1 MEKTI
6 TKKLAKQLLALLLVF
21 NMMLSVIAPAV
32 TFANADEAEDNRI
45 LSVVD
50 EKGNAFNEKVE
61 ILFKDVNANK
71 EYSVTTENGKI
82 DLSKLPKNTAMNVQF
97 SNKGDLKKY
106 DLLDFEGKYSYIYN
120 DSHFV
125 VDNGSS
131 DKSEKKLDKIRIKK
145 VSTME
150 VKVLDEEGYLI
161 TEPIEFLLT
170 DKFNGIS
177 PKLTS
182 KDGYLDFSEIKIKD
196 SSNFFQAKVSFPKD
210 DKLKLKYAS
219 ENQDEMDIA
228 FNQGNTEVQV
238 IQPEGFMARRN
249 HSIIIEGYKR
259 PEKNSEETET
269 PAEKNT
275 DYQLEILDSK
285 TNKKITEEI
294 EFKFV
299 DTWDEE
305 YTQNLKSKDG
315 ILDLSKIEDKDTMY
329 DVSIVNNDKYKIT
342 NLLTA
347 DGKPANIK
355 FNGKEIQASDGSGKP
370 VVLKSL
376 VLENTKPETKP
387 AVDNDYKLE
396 ILDSKTNKKITEEIE
411 FKFTDAWAWDDDVYT
426 KNIKSKDGI
435 LDLSSLEDKETMYDV
450 SIVNNDKY
458 KITNLFTADN
468 KPAHIKFD
476 GKIIQASDGS
486 GKPVVLKSL
495 VLENTKPES
504 KPAKDEYVTIS
515 AMIMDN
521 NAPYFGET
529 LNFTAKD
536 EKTGETL
543 KTKSNESSMFEI
555 QLKKGHSYTLTLDN
569 NSKKTMDPVKFTVG
583 TDEYGTP
590 TIEGTGETFFEV
602 AVKDKKPE
610 PQKPD
615 EKELKD
621 KEITTIQDIKVVYE
635 DGKPVEDNLHFHTFN
650 KENKDMQDYYTKDGY
665 LKGVK
670 APVGS
675 RMKLGLAELTEFLTL
690 TNGKVP
696 HKYFNYIWFKT
707 DNKSVAK
714 SFDIQTQQTGEKIEK
729 IIVVQ
734 RQSLIGNEPK
744 NKERANISIDV
755 YDTTAKRKLNE
766 KSVLF
771 SLVGAHQ
778 EETVEAKDGRLDL
791 DLYKD
796 TMYTIKLDASIQH
809 PYKSDGIKIQTKDGK
824 TLLDEQGNKLDRIDV
839 FQGSYLSR
847 IYVIH
852 GQKHVNK
859 DIKFRIEEVGNPNNV
874 QIRSKEGL
882 FLNMDVMMDKTY
894 KISMEGK
901 DDEYYMEKPI
911 EFKLAKSPDDGLY
924 WPMVDDR
931 YPEQGKD
938 HKLKAVFL
946 KRYDGKDN
954 ELPGLDDN
962 TDCPTCPG
970 KPETEEEPQSSCNV
984 STVKIKTKPINVEIP
999 EGANK
1004 NDLVFKLFNSS
1015 KQRYEGEFKLNEN
1028 NQLPALELYEH
1039 NSYFIQLISKDY
1051 KMFNQYIQAYKNN
1064 EYAYN
1069 FKKNMLQDKLVVTK
1083 KTPFEGLKN
1092 DVERM
1097 LALLTNGTDGKHQ
1110 FNLRLINKG
1119 QVVPNT
1125 KIRFSSEFDTFEVT
1139 SDDKGLIKVRLY
1151 EDVTYNLRSLDDKYV
1166 IDTFPLVVKDKTEW
1180 GIEGTKLLFDH
1191 SSCNG
1196 IQDIKLIDAKQGKVN
1211 GQVTCRPGNTTITGA
1226 DFKQL
1231 SLLAYHLD
1239 NNNYP
1244 MLKGKEAMVLDLVL
1258 INSMRQNCEKSKF
1271 ADGDFTILRKLPV
1284 GKEVADVYFINKD
1297 NTKEKLTFEQKD
1309 NIVKITGVH
1318 SLGIKPLAIE
1328 YKSNQVEFPDEKE
1341 NSLDKLIIKV
1351 LMNSKPV
1358 KDFKLRLFKFDLVP
1372 NIVMQPTTDENGQVE
1387 FKKLDPN
1394 SKYEIRISVND
1405 KNSKFNTDSFKFST
1419 DKDGK
1424 INEIN
1429 GEKVKGQKERTLI
1442 FEGTGA
1448 QDDKFKTYEVK
1459 FKVTDKDGK
1468 PVEDVLLTA
1477 NRIAPR
1483 LSTYKQA
1490 KSDKNG
1496 EVIFHLEGEKNKK
1509 QYVITL
1515 AKNAQFIW
1523 KSQPDSIALTVDE
1536 NGKVEIDGNSNVFV
1550 VEKDDQTKVL
1560 EEFKQT
1566 YQKAKD
1572 YLENNKFDD
1581 SKEAKEK
1588 IKNLQD
1594 VIEASRIEIENETI
1608 PEYAKEKIKQLNNAI
1623 NELKKFEK
1631 KDSKPE
1637 QPGKDDPTKPGK
1649 EDPKDP
1655 EQPGDKPGKE
1665 DPKDPGKDNPGTT
1678 IPSVP
1683 GTVTPSNPGTTT
1695 PSVPGTTPST
1705 PAEQQKTTT
1714 RVAGADRI
1722 QTSVEVSKKYY
1733 KSADTVI
1740 VANYE
1745 QFADSLSASALS
1757 KALKAPILLVQKD
1770 QLDSVVA
1777 QEIKRLGAKNVIVI
1791 GGEKSVDKTKI
1802 GLSQYNVR
1810 TIAGANR
1817 YETSAK
1823 IAQEVIKLTGTKK
1836 AVIASGEVFADA
1848 LTVAPLANKN
1858 NMPILLVQQDRIP
1871 EEAKE
1876 VLKQI
1881 EEVIIVGG
1889 EKTISKE
1896 VENKL
1901 PNPTRIAGANRY
1913 ETAKKIYEYG
1923 FKDRKEVNIANGTVP
1938 ADSLVIGSIDCPIL
1952 LAESNEIPEATK
1964 QAFEEAKFEKVN
1976 VFGGENS
1983 ISESVVKEL
1992 IK

>member
-1 MEKTI
+1 MKNLTSKI
-6 TKKLAKQLLALLLVF
+6 AKQLLAMLLVF
-21 NMMLSVIAPAV
+21 NMVLSVIAPAV
-32 TFANADEAEDNRI
+32 SFANADEAEAEDNRI

-82 DLSKLPKNTAMNVQF
+82 DLSKLPKNTALNVKF
-97 SNKGDLKKY
+97 KNKNDLKKY

-120 DSHFV
+120 NSHFV

-145 VSTME
+145 VSPME
-150 VKVLDEEGYLI
+150 VKVLDEQGYLI

-177 PKLTS
+177 PTLTS
-182 KDGYLDFSEIKIKD
+182 KDGYLDFSVIEIKNPN
-196 SSNFFQAKVSFPKD
+196 NFFQAKVSFPKD
-210 DKLKLKYAS
+210 NKLKLKYAS
-219 ENQDEMDIA
+219 DNQDAMDIA
-228 FNQGNTEVQV
+228 FNKENTEVQV
-238 IQPEGFMARRN
+238 IQEEGFMARRN

-259 PEKNSEETET
+259 PEKNPEETET
-269 PAEKNT
+269 PAENNK

-299 DTWDEE
+299 DTWDEDEE
-305 YTQNLKSKDG
+305 YPQNIKSKDG
-315 ILDLSKIEDKDTMY
+315 ILDLSKIEDKDAMY

-370 VVLKSL
+370 AVLKSL

-387 AVDNDYKLE
+387 TVDNDYKLE

-411 FKFTDAWAWDDDVYT
+411 FKFVDAWPFGEDVYT

-435 LDLSSLEDKETMYDV
+435 LDLSQLEDKDTMYDV

-458 KITNLFTADN
+458 KITNLFTADK

-476 GKIIQASDGS
+476 GKEIKASDGS

-495 VLENTKPES
+495 VLENTKPE
-504 KPAKDEYVTIS
+504 
-515 AMIMDN
+515 
-521 NAPYFGET
+521 
-529 LNFTAKD
+529 
-536 EKTGETL
+536 
-543 KTKSNESSMFEI
+543 
-555 QLKKGHSYTLTLDN
+555 
-569 NSKKTMDPVKFTVG
+569 
-583 TDEYGTP
+583 
-590 TIEGTGETFFEV
+590 
-602 AVKDKKPE
+602 
-610 PQKPD
+610 
-615 EKELKD
+615 EKELKNR
-621 KEITTIQDIKVVYE
+621 EITTIQDIKVEYK

-650 KENKDMQDYYTKDGY
+650 KENKDMHDYYTKDGY

-714 SFDIQTQQTGEKIEK
+714 SYDIQTKQTGEKIEK
-729 IIVVQ
+729 IIVVE

-744 NKERANISIDV
+744 NKERSNISIDV

-766 KSVLF
+766 KTVLF

-809 PYKSDGIKIQTKDGK
+809 PYKSDGIRIQTKDGK

-970 KPETEEEPQSSCNV
+970 KPEAEEEPQSSCNV
-984 STVKIKTKPINVEIP
+984 STVKIKTKPINVELP

-1028 NQLPALELYEH
+1028 NQLPALDLYEH

-1083 KTPFEGLKN
+1083 KTPFEGLKT

-1097 LALLTNGTDGKHQ
+1097 LAILTNGTDGKHQ

-1119 QVVPNT
+1119 QIVPNT

-1139 SDDKGLIKVRLY
+1139 SDNKGVIKVRLY

-1180 GIEGTKLLFDH
+1180 GTEGNKLLFDH

-1258 INSMRQNCEKSKF
+1258 INSMRQNCEKSKY
-1271 ADGDFTILRKLPV
+1271 ADGDFTILRKLPA

-1341 NSLDKLIIKV
+1341 IK
-1351 LMNSKPV
+1351 
-1358 KDFKLRLFKFDLVP
+1358 
-1372 NIVMQPTTDENGQVE
+1372 T
-1387 FKKLDPN
+1387 
-1394 SKYEIRISVND
+1394 
-1405 KNSKFNTDSFKFST
+1405 
-1419 DKDGK
+1419 
-1424 INEIN
+1424 
-1429 GEKVKGQKERTLI
+1429 ERVA
-1442 FEGTGA
+1442 G
-1448 QDDKFKTYEVK
+1448 
-1459 FKVTDKDGK
+1459 
-1468 PVEDVLLTA
+1468 
-1477 NRIAPR
+1477 R
-1483 LSTYKQA
+1483 
-1490 KSDKNG
+1490 
-1496 EVIFHLEGEKNKK
+1496 
-1509 QYVITL
+1509 
-1515 AKNAQFIW
+1515 
-1523 KSQPDSIALTVDE
+1523 
-1536 NGKVEIDGNSNVFV
+1536 
-1550 VEKDDQTKVL
+1550 
-1560 EEFKQT
+1560 
-1566 YQKAKD
+1566 
-1572 YLENNKFDD
+1572 
-1581 SKEAKEK
+1581 
-1588 IKNLQD
+1588 
-1594 VIEASRIEIENETI
+1594 SRIET
-1608 PEYAKEKIKQLNNAI
+1608 A
-1623 NELKKFEK
+1623 
-1631 KDSKPE
+1631 
-1637 QPGKDDPTKPGK
+1637 
-1649 EDPKDP
+1649 
-1655 EQPGDKPGKE
+1655 
-1665 DPKDPGKDNPGTT
+1665 
-1678 IPSVP
+1678 
-1683 GTVTPSNPGTTT
+1683 
-1695 PSVPGTTPST
+1695 
-1705 PAEQQKTTT
+1705 
-1714 RVAGADRI
+1714 
-1722 QTSVEVSKKYY
+1722 VEVSKKYY
-1733 KSADTVI
+1733 ESANTVI

-1745 QFADSLSASALS
+1745 KFADSLSASALS
-1757 KALKAPILLVQKD
+1757 KQLKAPILLVKKD

-1836 AVIASGEVFADA
+1836 AVVASGENFADA

-1858 NMPILLVQQDRIP
+1858 NMPILLVQKNKIP
-1871 EEAKE
+1871 EEVKE
-1876 VLKQI
+1876 VLKQM
-1881 EEVIIVGG
+1881 EEVLVVGG
-1889 EKTISKE
+1889 ELTISKE
-1896 VENKL
+1896 VANKL
-1901 PNPTRIAGANRY
+1901 PNATRIAGANRY
-1913 ETAKKIYEYG
+1913 DTAKKIYEHG
-1923 FKDRKEVNIANGTVP
+1923 FKDSKEVNIANGTTA

-1952 LAESNEIPEATK
+1952 LAEANEIPEATK
-1964 QAFEEAKFEKVN
+1964 QAFKESKFGKVN
-1976 VFGGENS
+1976 VFGGKNS

>member
-1 MEKTI
+1 MNNKI
-6 TKKLAKQLLALLLVF
+6 SKRIAKQILSLLLVF
-21 NMMLSVIAPAV
+21 NMVLSIVAPAIS
-32 TFANADEAEDNRI
+32 FATANETEDNKI
-45 LSVVD
+45 ISVVD
-50 EKGNAFNEKVE
+50 EKGDAFNEKVE
-61 ILFKDVNANK
+61 IVFKDLNANK
-71 EYSVTTENGKI
+71 DYSVKTEKGKI
-82 DLSKLPKNTAMNVQF
+82 DLSNLPKNTELKVELK
-97 SNKGDLKKY
+97 NKNDIKNY
-106 DLLDFEGKYSYIYN
+106 DLLDFQGNFSYIYN
-120 DSHFV
+120 NSHILI
-125 VDNGSS
+125 DNGSS

-145 VSTME
+145 VSPME
-150 VKVLDEEGYLI
+150 VKVLDEQGYLI
-161 TEPIEFLLT
+161 TEPIEFLFT
-170 DKFNGIS
+170 DNFNGIS
-177 PKLTS
+177 PVLTS
-182 KDGYLDFSEIKIKD
+182 KDGYLDFSGIKLKD
-196 SSNFFQAKVSFPKD
+196 PNNFFQAKVSFPKD
-210 DKLKLKYAS
+210 NKLKLKYAS
-219 ENQDEMDIA
+219 ENPDEMDIA
-228 FNQGNTEVQV
+228 TNKENTEVQV
-238 IQPEGFMARRN
+238 IQEEGYMSRGN

-259 PEKNSEETET
+259 PEKNTEET
-269 PAEKNT
+269 PAENNK

-299 DTWDEE
+299 DTWDEDEE
-305 YTQNLKSKDG
+305 YPQNIKSKDG
-315 ILDLSKIEDKDTMY
+315 ILDLSKIEDKDAMY

-370 VVLKSL
+370 AVLKSL

-387 AVDNDYKLE
+387 TVDNDYKLE

-411 FKFTDAWAWDDDVYT
+411 FKFVDAWPFGEDVYT

-435 LDLSSLEDKETMYDV
+435 LDLSQLEDKDTMYDV

-458 KITNLFTADN
+458 KITNLFTADK

-476 GKIIQASDGS
+476 GKEIKASDGS

-495 VLENTKPES
+495 VLENTKPE
-504 KPAKDEYVTIS
+504 
-515 AMIMDN
+515 
-521 NAPYFGET
+521 
-529 LNFTAKD
+529 
-536 EKTGETL
+536 
-543 KTKSNESSMFEI
+543 
-555 QLKKGHSYTLTLDN
+555 
-569 NSKKTMDPVKFTVG
+569 
-583 TDEYGTP
+583 
-590 TIEGTGETFFEV
+590 
-602 AVKDKKPE
+602 
-610 PQKPD
+610 
-615 EKELKD
+615 EKELKNR
-621 KEITTIQDIKVVYE
+621 EITTIQDIKVEYE

-650 KENKDMQDYYTKDGY
+650 KENKDMHDYYTKDGY

-714 SFDIQTQQTGEKIEK
+714 SYDIQTKQTGEKIEK
-729 IIVVQ
+729 IIVVE

-744 NKERANISIDV
+744 NKERSNISIDV

-766 KSVLF
+766 KTVLF

-809 PYKSDGIKIQTKDGK
+809 PYKSDGIRIQTKDGK

-970 KPETEEEPQSSCNV
+970 KPEAEEEPQSSCNV
-984 STVKIKTKPINVEIP
+984 STVKIKTKPINVELP

-1028 NQLPALELYEH
+1028 NQLPALDLYEH

-1083 KTPFEGLKN
+1083 KTPFEGLKT

-1097 LALLTNGTDGKHQ
+1097 LANLTNGTDGKHQ

-1119 QVVPNT
+1119 QIVPNT

-1139 SDDKGLIKVRLY
+1139 SDNKGVIKVRLY

-1180 GIEGTKLLFDH
+1180 GTEGNKLLFDH

-1258 INSMRQNCEKSKF
+1258 INSMRQNCEKSKY
-1271 ADGDFTILRKLPV
+1271 ADGDFTILRKLPA

-1341 NSLDKLIIKV
+1341 IK
-1351 LMNSKPV
+1351 
-1358 KDFKLRLFKFDLVP
+1358 
-1372 NIVMQPTTDENGQVE
+1372 T
-1387 FKKLDPN
+1387 
-1394 SKYEIRISVND
+1394 
-1405 KNSKFNTDSFKFST
+1405 
-1419 DKDGK
+1419 
-1424 INEIN
+1424 
-1429 GEKVKGQKERTLI
+1429 ERVA
-1442 FEGTGA
+1442 G
-1448 QDDKFKTYEVK
+1448 
-1459 FKVTDKDGK
+1459 
-1468 PVEDVLLTA
+1468 
-1477 NRIAPR
+1477 R
-1483 LSTYKQA
+1483 
-1490 KSDKNG
+1490 
-1496 EVIFHLEGEKNKK
+1496 
-1509 QYVITL
+1509 
-1515 AKNAQFIW
+1515 
-1523 KSQPDSIALTVDE
+1523 
-1536 NGKVEIDGNSNVFV
+1536 
-1550 VEKDDQTKVL
+1550 
-1560 EEFKQT
+1560 
-1566 YQKAKD
+1566 
-1572 YLENNKFDD
+1572 
-1581 SKEAKEK
+1581 
-1588 IKNLQD
+1588 
-1594 VIEASRIEIENETI
+1594 SRIET
-1608 PEYAKEKIKQLNNAI
+1608 A
-1623 NELKKFEK
+1623 
-1631 KDSKPE
+1631 
-1637 QPGKDDPTKPGK
+1637 
-1649 EDPKDP
+1649 
-1655 EQPGDKPGKE
+1655 
-1665 DPKDPGKDNPGTT
+1665 
-1678 IPSVP
+1678 
-1683 GTVTPSNPGTTT
+1683 
-1695 PSVPGTTPST
+1695 
-1705 PAEQQKTTT
+1705 
-1714 RVAGADRI
+1714 
-1722 QTSVEVSKKYY
+1722 VEVSKKYY
-1733 KSADTVI
+1733 ESANTVI

-1745 QFADSLSASALS
+1745 KFADSLSASALS
-1757 KALKAPILLVQKD
+1757 KQLKAPILLVKKD

-1836 AVIASGEVFADA
+1836 AVVASGENFADA

-1858 NMPILLVQQDRIP
+1858 NMPILLGQKNKIP
-1871 EEAKE
+1871 EEVKE
-1876 VLKQI
+1876 VLKQM
-1881 EEVIIVGG
+1881 EEVLVVGG
-1889 EKTISKE
+1889 ELTISKE
-1896 VENKL
+1896 VANKL
-1901 PNPTRIAGANRY
+1901 PNATRIAGANRY
-1913 ETAKKIYEYG
+1913 DTAKKIYEHG
-1923 FKDRKEVNIANGTVP
+1923 FKDSKEVNIANGTTA

-1952 LAESNEIPEATK
+1952 LAEANEIPEATK
-1964 QAFEEAKFEKVN
+1964 QAFKESKFGKVN
-1976 VFGGENS
+1976 VFGGKNS

>member
-1 MEKTI
+1 MKNLTSKI
-6 TKKLAKQLLALLLVF
+6 AKQLLAMLLVF
-21 NMMLSVIAPAV
+21 NMVLSVIAPAV
-32 TFANADEAEDNRI
+32 SFANADEAEAEDNRI

-82 DLSKLPKNTAMNVQF
+82 DLSKLPKNTALNVKF
-97 SNKGDLKKY
+97 KNKNDLKKY

-120 DSHFV
+120 NSHFV

-145 VSTME
+145 VSPME
-150 VKVLDEEGYLI
+150 VKVLDEQGYLI

-177 PKLTS
+177 PTLTS
-182 KDGYLDFSEIKIKD
+182 KDGYLDFSVIEIKNPN
-196 SSNFFQAKVSFPKD
+196 NFFQAKVSFPKD
-210 DKLKLKYAS
+210 NKLKLKYAS
-219 ENQDEMDIA
+219 DNQDAMDIA
-228 FNQGNTEVQV
+228 FNKENTEVQV
-238 IQPEGFMARRN
+238 IQEEGFMARRN

-259 PEKNSEETET
+259 PEKNPEETET
-269 PAEKNT
+269 PAENNK

-299 DTWDEE
+299 DTWDEDEE
-305 YTQNLKSKDG
+305 YPQNIKSKDG
-315 ILDLSKIEDKDTMY
+315 ILDLSKIEDKDAMY

-370 VVLKSL
+370 AVLKSL

-387 AVDNDYKLE
+387 TVDNDYKLE

-411 FKFTDAWAWDDDVYT
+411 FKFVDAWPFGEDVYT

-435 LDLSSLEDKETMYDV
+435 LDLSQLEDKDTMYDV

-458 KITNLFTADN
+458 KITNLFTADK

-476 GKIIQASDGS
+476 GKEIKASDGS

-495 VLENTKPES
+495 VLENTKPE
-504 KPAKDEYVTIS
+504 
-515 AMIMDN
+515 
-521 NAPYFGET
+521 
-529 LNFTAKD
+529 
-536 EKTGETL
+536 
-543 KTKSNESSMFEI
+543 
-555 QLKKGHSYTLTLDN
+555 
-569 NSKKTMDPVKFTVG
+569 
-583 TDEYGTP
+583 
-590 TIEGTGETFFEV
+590 
-602 AVKDKKPE
+602 
-610 PQKPD
+610 
-615 EKELKD
+615 EKELKNR
-621 KEITTIQDIKVVYE
+621 EITTIQDIKVEYE

-650 KENKDMQDYYTKDGY
+650 KENKDMHDYYTKDGY

-714 SFDIQTQQTGEKIEK
+714 SYDIQTKQTGEKIEK
-729 IIVVQ
+729 IIVVE

-744 NKERANISIDV
+744 NKERSNISIDV

-766 KSVLF
+766 KTVLF

-809 PYKSDGIKIQTKDGK
+809 PYKSDGIRIQTKDGK

-970 KPETEEEPQSSCNV
+970 KPEAEEEPQSSCNV
-984 STVKIKTKPINVEIP
+984 STVKIKTKPINVELP

-1028 NQLPALELYEH
+1028 NQLPALDLYEH

-1083 KTPFEGLKN
+1083 KTPFEGLKT

-1097 LALLTNGTDGKHQ
+1097 LANLTNGTDGKHQ

-1119 QVVPNT
+1119 QIVPNT

-1139 SDDKGLIKVRLY
+1139 SDNKGVIKVRLY

-1180 GIEGTKLLFDH
+1180 GTEGNKLLFDH

-1258 INSMRQNCEKSKF
+1258 INSMRQNCEKSKY
-1271 ADGDFTILRKLPV
+1271 ADGDFTILRKLPA

-1341 NSLDKLIIKV
+1341 IK
-1351 LMNSKPV
+1351 
-1358 KDFKLRLFKFDLVP
+1358 
-1372 NIVMQPTTDENGQVE
+1372 T
-1387 FKKLDPN
+1387 
-1394 SKYEIRISVND
+1394 
-1405 KNSKFNTDSFKFST
+1405 
-1419 DKDGK
+1419 
-1424 INEIN
+1424 
-1429 GEKVKGQKERTLI
+1429 ERVA
-1442 FEGTGA
+1442 G
-1448 QDDKFKTYEVK
+1448 
-1459 FKVTDKDGK
+1459 
-1468 PVEDVLLTA
+1468 
-1477 NRIAPR
+1477 R
-1483 LSTYKQA
+1483 
-1490 KSDKNG
+1490 
-1496 EVIFHLEGEKNKK
+1496 
-1509 QYVITL
+1509 
-1515 AKNAQFIW
+1515 
-1523 KSQPDSIALTVDE
+1523 
-1536 NGKVEIDGNSNVFV
+1536 
-1550 VEKDDQTKVL
+1550 
-1560 EEFKQT
+1560 
-1566 YQKAKD
+1566 
-1572 YLENNKFDD
+1572 
-1581 SKEAKEK
+1581 
-1588 IKNLQD
+1588 
-1594 VIEASRIEIENETI
+1594 SRIET
-1608 PEYAKEKIKQLNNAI
+1608 A
-1623 NELKKFEK
+1623 
-1631 KDSKPE
+1631 
-1637 QPGKDDPTKPGK
+1637 
-1649 EDPKDP
+1649 
-1655 EQPGDKPGKE
+1655 
-1665 DPKDPGKDNPGTT
+1665 
-1678 IPSVP
+1678 
-1683 GTVTPSNPGTTT
+1683 
-1695 PSVPGTTPST
+1695 
-1705 PAEQQKTTT
+1705 
-1714 RVAGADRI
+1714 
-1722 QTSVEVSKKYY
+1722 VEVSKKYY
-1733 KSADTVI
+1733 ESANTVI

-1745 QFADSLSASALS
+1745 KFADSLSASALS
-1757 KALKAPILLVQKD
+1757 KQLKAPILLVKKD

-1858 NMPILLVQQDRIP
+1858 NMPILLVQPNNIP
-1871 EEAKE
+1871 KATQE

-1952 LAESNEIPEATK
+1952 LAEANEIPEATK
-1964 QAFEEAKFEKVN
+1964 QAFKESKFGKVN
-1976 VFGGENS
+1976 VFGGKNS

>member
-1 MEKTI
+1 MKKTM

-21 NMMLSVIAPAV
+21 NMVLSVIAPAV
-32 TFANADEAEDNRI
+32 SFANANKAEDNRI

-50 EKGNAFNEKVE
+50 ENGKAFNEKVN
-61 ILFKDVNANK
+61 ILFKDVNAKK

-82 DLSKLPKNTAMNVQF
+82 DLSTLPKNTALNVQF
-97 SNKGDLKKY
+97 KDKDDLKKY

-145 VSTME
+145 VSPME
-150 VKVLDEEGYLI
+150 VKVLDEQGYLI
-161 TEPIEFLLT
+161 TEPIEFLFT

-177 PKLTS
+177 PTLTS
-182 KDGYLDFSEIKIKD
+182 KDGYLDFSGIKVKD
-196 SSNFFQAKVSFPKD
+196 PNNFFQAKVSFPKD
-210 DKLKLKYAS
+210 KKLKLKYAS

-249 HSIIIEGYKR
+249 HSIIIEGYKK
-259 PEKNSEETET
+259 PEKNPEETET

-299 DTWDEE
+299 DTFDDDEE
-305 YTQNLKSKDG
+305 YPQNIKSKDG
-315 ILDLSKIEDKDTMY
+315 ILDLSQIEDKDTTY
-329 DVSIVNNDKYKIT
+329 KVSIVNNDKYKIT
-342 NLLTA
+342 NLLSA
-347 DGKPANIK
+347 KGKPATLK
-355 FNGKEIQASDGSGKP
+355 FNGKEIQATAGDGDP
-370 VVLKSL
+370 AVLKSL

-411 FKFTDAWAWDDDVYT
+411 FKFVDAWTFEGEDVYT

-435 LDLSSLEDKETMYDV
+435 LDLSQLEDKGTMYDV

-458 KITNLFTADN
+458 KKITNLFTADK

-476 GKIIQASDGS
+476 GKKILASDGS

-495 VLENTKPES
+495 VLENTKPE
-504 KPAKDEYVTIS
+504 T
-515 AMIMDN
+515 
-521 NAPYFGET
+521 
-529 LNFTAKD
+529 
-536 EKTGETL
+536 
-543 KTKSNESSMFEI
+543 
-555 QLKKGHSYTLTLDN
+555 
-569 NSKKTMDPVKFTVG
+569 
-583 TDEYGTP
+583 
-590 TIEGTGETFFEV
+590 
-602 AVKDKKPE
+602 
-610 PQKPD
+610 
-615 EKELKD
+615 KELKD
-621 KEITTIQDIKVVYE
+621 REITTIQDIKVVYE
-635 DGKPVEDNLHFHTFN
+635 DGQPVEDNLHFHTFN
-650 KENKDMQDYYTKDGY
+650 KENKDMHDYYTKDGY

-714 SFDIQTQQTGEKIEK
+714 SYDIQTKQTGEKIEK

-766 KSVLF
+766 KTVLF

-809 PYKSDGIKIQTKDGK
+809 PYKSDGIRIQTKDGK

-894 KISMEGK
+894 KISMDGK
-901 DDEYYMEKPI
+901 DDEYFMEKPI

-962 TDCPTCPG
+962 TDCPTCPE
-970 KPETEEEPQSSCNV
+970 KPEAEEEPQSSCNV
-984 STVKIKTKPINVEIP
+984 STVKIKTKPITVEIP

-1028 NQLPALELYEH
+1028 NQLPALDLYEH

-1083 KTPFEGLKN
+1083 KTPFEGLKT

-1119 QVVPNT
+1119 QIVPNT

-1139 SDDKGLIKVRLY
+1139 SDNKGVIKVRLY

-1180 GIEGTKLLFDH
+1180 GTEGTKLLFDH

-1211 GQVTCRPGNTTITGA
+1211 GQVTCKPGNTTITGA

-1271 ADGDFTILRKLPV
+1271 ADGDFTILRKLPT

-1318 SLGIKPLAIE
+1318 SLGIKPLVIE
-1328 YKSNQVEFPDEKE
+1328 YKSNQVEFPEEKG
-1341 NSLDKLIIKV
+1341 IK
-1351 LMNSKPV
+1351 
-1358 KDFKLRLFKFDLVP
+1358 
-1372 NIVMQPTTDENGQVE
+1372 TE
-1387 FKKLDPN
+1387 
-1394 SKYEIRISVND
+1394 
-1405 KNSKFNTDSFKFST
+1405 
-1419 DKDGK
+1419 
-1424 INEIN
+1424 
-1429 GEKVKGQKERTLI
+1429 
-1442 FEGTGA
+1442 
-1448 QDDKFKTYEVK
+1448 
-1459 FKVTDKDGK
+1459 
-1468 PVEDVLLTA
+1468 
-1477 NRIAPR
+1477 
-1483 LSTYKQA
+1483 
-1490 KSDKNG
+1490 
-1496 EVIFHLEGEKNKK
+1496 
-1509 QYVITL
+1509 
-1515 AKNAQFIW
+1515 
-1523 KSQPDSIALTVDE
+1523 
-1536 NGKVEIDGNSNVFV
+1536 
-1550 VEKDDQTKVL
+1550 
-1560 EEFKQT
+1560 
-1566 YQKAKD
+1566 
-1572 YLENNKFDD
+1572 
-1581 SKEAKEK
+1581 
-1588 IKNLQD
+1588 
-1594 VIEASRIEIENETI
+1594 
-1608 PEYAKEKIKQLNNAI
+1608 
-1623 NELKKFEK
+1623 
-1631 KDSKPE
+1631 
-1637 QPGKDDPTKPGK
+1637 
-1649 EDPKDP
+1649 
-1655 EQPGDKPGKE
+1655 
-1665 DPKDPGKDNPGTT
+1665 
-1678 IPSVP
+1678 
-1683 GTVTPSNPGTTT
+1683 
-1695 PSVPGTTPST
+1695 
-1705 PAEQQKTTT
+1705 
-1714 RVAGADRI
+1714 RVAGKSRI
-1722 QTSVEVSKKYY
+1722 NTAVEVSKKYY
-1733 KSADTVI
+1733 NKADTVI

-1745 QFADSLSASALS
+1745 KFADSLSASALS

-1770 QLDSVVA
+1770 QLDSVVE
-1777 QEIKRLGAKNVIVI
+1777 QEIKRLGAKNVVVI
-1791 GGEKSVDKTKI
+1791 GGNHSVDKAKDS
-1802 GLSQYNVR
+1802 LAKYNVQ
-1810 TIAGANR
+1810 TIAGSDR

-1823 IAQEVIKLTGTKK
+1823 IAQEIIKRTGTKQ
-1836 AVIASGEVFADA
+1836 AVIASGETFADA
-1848 LTVAPLANKN
+1848 LTVAPLANKH
-1858 NMPILLVQQDRIP
+1858 NMPILLVQQNNIP
-1871 EEAKE
+1871 KATQE

-1881 EEVIIVGG
+1881 DKVIIVGG

-1913 ETAKKIYEYG
+1913 ETAKKIYEYD
-1923 FKDRKEVNIANGTVP
+1923 FKDTKEVNIANGTNF

-1952 LAESNEIPEATK
+1952 LTESNEVPEATK
-1964 QAFEEAKFEKVN
+1964 EAIKESKFEKVN

>member
-21 NMMLSVIAPAV
+21 NMVLSVIAPAV
-32 TFANADEAEDNRI
+32 SFANANKAEDNRI

-50 EKGNAFNEKVE
+50 ENGKAFNEKVN
-61 ILFKDVNANK
+61 ILFKDVNAKK

-82 DLSKLPKNTAMNVQF
+82 DLSTLPKNTALNVQF
-97 SNKGDLKKY
+97 KNKDDLKKY

-120 DSHFV
+120 DSHLV

-145 VSTME
+145 VSPME
-150 VKVLDEEGYLI
+150 VKVLDEQGYLI

-177 PKLTS
+177 PTLTS
-182 KDGYLDFSEIKIKD
+182 KDGYLDFSGIKIKNPN
-196 SSNFFQAKVSFPKD
+196 NFFQAKVSFPKD
-210 DKLKLKYAS
+210 KKLKLKYAS
-219 ENQDEMDIA
+219 ENPDEMDIV
-228 FNQGNTEVQV
+228 FNKENTEVQV
-238 IQPEGFMARRN
+238 IQEEGFMARRN

-259 PEKNSEETET
+259 PEKNPEETET

-299 DTWDEE
+299 DAWAFEGEDV
-305 YTQNLKSKDG
+305 YTRNIKSKDG
-315 ILDLSKIEDKDTMY
+315 ILDLSQLEDKDTMY

-342 NLLTA
+342 NLFTA
-347 DGKPANIK
+347 DKKPAHIK

-370 VVLKSL
+370 AVLKSL

-411 FKFTDAWAWDDDVYT
+411 FKFVDAWTFEGEDVYT

-435 LDLSSLEDKETMYDV
+435 LDLSQLEDKGTMYDV

-458 KITNLFTADN
+458 KITNLFTADK

-476 GKIIQASDGS
+476 GKKILASDGS

-495 VLENTKPES
+495 LLENKKNEEPKPE
-504 KPAKDEYVTIS
+504 
-515 AMIMDN
+515 
-521 NAPYFGET
+521 
-529 LNFTAKD
+529 
-536 EKTGETL
+536 EK
-543 KTKSNESSMFEI
+543 K
-555 QLKKGHSYTLTLDN
+555 
-569 NSKKTMDPVKFTVG
+569 
-583 TDEYGTP
+583 
-590 TIEGTGETFFEV
+590 
-602 AVKDKKPE
+602 
-610 PQKPD
+610 
-615 EKELKD
+615 LKD
-621 KEITTIQDIKVVYE
+621 REITTIQDIKVEYE

-650 KENKDMQDYYTKDGY
+650 KENKDMHDYYTKDGY

-675 RMKLGLAELTEFLTL
+675 RMKLGLAKLTEFLTL

-714 SFDIQTQQTGEKIEK
+714 SYDIQTKQTGEKIEK

-766 KSVLF
+766 KTVLF

-809 PYKSDGIKIQTKDGK
+809 PYKSDGIRIQTKDGK

-894 KISMEGK
+894 KISMDGK
-901 DDEYYMEKPI
+901 DDEYFMEKPI

-946 KRYDGKDN
+946 KRYDGKNN

-962 TDCPTCPG
+962 TDCPTCPE
-970 KPETEEEPQSSCNV
+970 KPEAEEEPQSSCNV

-1028 NQLPALELYEH
+1028 NQLPALDLYEH

-1083 KTPFEGLKN
+1083 KTPFEGLKT

-1119 QVVPNT
+1119 QIVPNT

-1139 SDDKGLIKVRLY
+1139 SDNKGVIKVRLY

-1180 GIEGTKLLFDH
+1180 GTEGTKLLFDH

-1211 GQVTCRPGNTTITGA
+1211 GQVTCKPGNTTITGA

-1271 ADGDFTILRKLPV
+1271 ADGDFTILRKLPT

-1318 SLGIKPLAIE
+1318 SLGIKPLVIE
-1328 YKSNQVEFPDEKE
+1328 YKSNQVEFPEEKG
-1341 NSLDKLIIKV
+1341 IK
-1351 LMNSKPV
+1351 
-1358 KDFKLRLFKFDLVP
+1358 
-1372 NIVMQPTTDENGQVE
+1372 TE
-1387 FKKLDPN
+1387 
-1394 SKYEIRISVND
+1394 
-1405 KNSKFNTDSFKFST
+1405 
-1419 DKDGK
+1419 
-1424 INEIN
+1424 
-1429 GEKVKGQKERTLI
+1429 
-1442 FEGTGA
+1442 
-1448 QDDKFKTYEVK
+1448 
-1459 FKVTDKDGK
+1459 
-1468 PVEDVLLTA
+1468 
-1477 NRIAPR
+1477 
-1483 LSTYKQA
+1483 
-1490 KSDKNG
+1490 
-1496 EVIFHLEGEKNKK
+1496 
-1509 QYVITL
+1509 
-1515 AKNAQFIW
+1515 
-1523 KSQPDSIALTVDE
+1523 
-1536 NGKVEIDGNSNVFV
+1536 
-1550 VEKDDQTKVL
+1550 
-1560 EEFKQT
+1560 
-1566 YQKAKD
+1566 
-1572 YLENNKFDD
+1572 
-1581 SKEAKEK
+1581 
-1588 IKNLQD
+1588 
-1594 VIEASRIEIENETI
+1594 
-1608 PEYAKEKIKQLNNAI
+1608 
-1623 NELKKFEK
+1623 
-1631 KDSKPE
+1631 
-1637 QPGKDDPTKPGK
+1637 
-1649 EDPKDP
+1649 
-1655 EQPGDKPGKE
+1655 
-1665 DPKDPGKDNPGTT
+1665 
-1678 IPSVP
+1678 
-1683 GTVTPSNPGTTT
+1683 
-1695 PSVPGTTPST
+1695 
-1705 PAEQQKTTT
+1705 
-1714 RVAGADRI
+1714 RVAGKSRI
-1722 QTSVEVSKKYY
+1722 NTAVEVSKKYY
-1733 KSADTVI
+1733 KSAGTVI

-1745 QFADSLSASALS
+1745 KFADSLSASALS
-1757 KALKAPILLVQKD
+1757 KALKAPILLVKKD

-1777 QEIKRLGAKNVIVI
+1777 QEIKRLGAKNVVVI
-1791 GGEKSVDKTKI
+1791 GGNLSVDKAKNS
-1802 GLSQYNVR
+1802 LSQY
-1810 TIAGANR
+1810 
-1817 YETSAK
+1817 
-1823 IAQEVIKLTGTKK
+1823 
-1836 AVIASGEVFADA
+1836 
-1848 LTVAPLANKN
+1848 
-1858 NMPILLVQQDRIP
+1858 
-1871 EEAKE
+1871 
-1876 VLKQI
+1876 
-1881 EEVIIVGG
+1881 
-1889 EKTISKE
+1889 
-1896 VENKL
+1896 
-1901 PNPTRIAGANRY
+1901 
-1913 ETAKKIYEYG
+1913 
-1923 FKDRKEVNIANGTVP
+1923 
-1938 ADSLVIGSIDCPIL
+1938 
-1952 LAESNEIPEATK
+1952 
-1964 QAFEEAKFEKVN
+1964 
-1976 VFGGENS
+1976 
-1983 ISESVVKEL
+1983 
-1992 IK
+1992 

>member
-6 TKKLAKQLLALLLVF
+6 TKKLAKQLIALLLVF
-21 NMMLSVIAPAV
+21 NMMLSVIAPAIS
-32 TFANADEAEDNRI
+32 FAQANEAEDNRI

-50 EKGNAFNEKVE
+50 EKGNAFNGKVN
-61 ILFKDVNANK
+61 ILFKDVNAKK

-82 DLSKLPKNTAMNVQF
+82 DLSTLPKNTALNVQF
-97 SNKGDLKKY
+97 ENKGDLKNY

-145 VSTME
+145 VSPME
-150 VKVLDEEGYLI
+150 VKVLDEQGYLI
-161 TEPIEFLLT
+161 TEPIEFLFT

-177 PKLTS
+177 PTLTS
-182 KDGYLDFSEIKIKD
+182 KDGYLDFSGIKVKD
-196 SSNFFQAKVSFPKD
+196 PNNFFQAKVSFPKD
-210 DKLKLKYAS
+210 KKLKLKYAS
-219 ENQDEMDIA
+219 DNQDEMDIA

-259 PEKNSEETET
+259 PEKNPEETET

-299 DTWDEE
+299 DTFDDDEE
-305 YTQNLKSKDG
+305 YPQNIKSKDG
-315 ILDLSKIEDKDTMY
+315 ILDLSQIEDKDTTY
-329 DVSIVNNDKYKIT
+329 KVSIVNNDKYKIT
-342 NLLTA
+342 NLLSA
-347 DGKPANIK
+347 KGKPATLK
-355 FNGKEIQASDGSGKP
+355 FNGKEIQATAGDGDP
-370 VVLKSL
+370 AVLKSL

-411 FKFTDAWAWDDDVYT
+411 FKFVDAWTFEGEDVYT

-435 LDLSSLEDKETMYDV
+435 LDLSQLEDKGTMYDV

-458 KITNLFTADN
+458 KITNLLTADG

-476 GKIIQASDGS
+476 GKKILASDGD
-486 GKPVVLKSL
+486 GKPVVLKYL
-495 VLENTKPES
+495 VLQSEKKEETP
-504 KPAKDEYVTIS
+504 
-515 AMIMDN
+515 DN
-521 NAPYFGET
+521 
-529 LNFTAKD
+529 
-536 EKTGETL
+536 
-543 KTKSNESSMFEI
+543 
-555 QLKKGHSYTLTLDN
+555 
-569 NSKKTMDPVKFTVG
+569 
-583 TDEYGTP
+583 
-590 TIEGTGETFFEV
+590 
-602 AVKDKKPE
+602 
-610 PQKPD
+610 
-615 EKELKD
+615 KELKD
-621 KEITTIQDIKVVYE
+621 KEIATIQDIKVEYE
-635 DGKPVEDNLHFHTFN
+635 DGQPVEDNLHFHTFN

-696 HKYFNYIWFKT
+696 HKYFNYIWFKA
-707 DNKSVAK
+707 DNKSVAR
-714 SFDIQTQQTGEKIEK
+714 SYDIQTRQTGEKIEK

-809 PYKSDGIKIQTKDGK
+809 PYKSDGIRIQTKDGK
-824 TLLDEQGNKLDRIDV
+824 TLLDEQGNKLDKINV

-901 DDEYYMEKPI
+901 DDEYFMEKPI

-924 WPMVDDR
+924 WPMVDDK

-970 KPETEEEPQSSCNV
+970 KPEAEEEPQSSCNV
-984 STVKIKTKPINVEIP
+984 STVKIKTKPINVELP
-999 EGANK
+999 EGADK

-1028 NQLPALELYEH
+1028 NQLQALDLYEH

-1083 KTPFEGLKN
+1083 KTPFEGLKT

-1119 QVVPNT
+1119 QIVPNT

-1139 SDDKGLIKVRLY
+1139 SDDKGVIKVRLY

-1180 GIEGTKLLFDH
+1180 GTEGTKLLFDH

-1211 GQVTCRPGNTTITGA
+1211 GQVTCKPGNTTITGA

-1271 ADGDFTILRKLPV
+1271 ADGDFTILRKLPT

-1328 YKSNQVEFPDEKE
+1328 YKSNAVEFPEEKAT
-1341 NSLDKLIIKV
+1341 SLEKLIIKV
-1351 LMNSKPV
+1351 LMNNKPV
-1358 KDFKLRLFKFDLVP
+1358 KDFKLRLFKMDLVP
-1372 NIVMQPTTDENGQVE
+1372 NIVLQPTTNEKGEVE
-1387 FKKLDPN
+1387 FSKLDPN
-1394 SKYEIRISVND
+1394 SEYEIRISVND
-1405 KNSKFNTDSFKFST
+1405 KKSKFNTDSFKFST

-1424 INEIN
+1424 INKID
-1429 GEKVKGQKERTLI
+1429 GEKVGGQKEKTLT
-1442 FEGTGA
+1442 FEGTGS
-1448 QDDKFKTYEVK
+1448 QDDKFKTFEVK
-1459 FKVTDKDGK
+1459 FKVTDKEGK
-1468 PVEDVLLTA
+1468 PVENVLLTA

-1496 EVIFHLEGEKNKK
+1496 DVIFNLEGEKNKK

-1515 AKNAQFIW
+1515 AKNAQFMW
-1523 KSQPDSIALTVDE
+1523 KSNPDSIALTVDE
-1536 NGKVEIDGNSNVFV
+1536 NGKVEIDGNSNVLV
-1550 VEKDDQTKVL
+1550 VEKHDQTQLL
-1560 EEFKQT
+1560 EDFKKT

-1572 YLENNKFDD
+1572 YLKNNKFDD

-1588 IKNLQD
+1588 IKDLQD
-1594 VIEASRIEIENETI
+1594 VIEASRIELENETI
-1608 PEYAKEKIKQLNNAI
+1608 PEYAKGKIKQLNDAI
-1623 NELKKFEK
+1623 DALKKFEK

-1637 QPGKDDPTKPGK
+1637 KPGKENPTKPGK
-1649 EDPKDP
+1649 ENPT
-1655 EQPGDKPGKE
+1655 KPGKE
-1665 DPKDPGKDNPGTT
+1665 NPA
-1678 IPSVP
+1678 
-1683 GTVTPSNPGTTT
+1683 NPGTTT
-1695 PSVPGTTPST
+1695 PSVPGTTTPSNPGTTPSAPGTTTPSVPGTTTT
-1705 PAEQQKTTT
+1705 PAQTPKATT

-1722 QTSVEVSKKYY
+1722 NTAVEVSKKYY
-1733 KSADTVI
+1733 KSAETVI
-1740 VANYE
+1740 IANSE
-1745 QFADSLSASALS
+1745 KFADSLSASALS
-1757 KALKAPILLVQKD
+1757 KALKAPILLVKKD

-1777 QEIKRLGAKNVIVI
+1777 QEIKRLGAKNVVVI
-1791 GGEKSVDKTKI
+1791 GGEQSVDEAKNS
-1802 GLSQYNVR
+1802 LSKYNVQ
-1810 TIAGANR
+1810 TIAGSDR

-1823 IAQEVIKLTGTKK
+1823 IAQEIIKRTGTTQ
-1836 AVIASGEVFADA
+1836 AVIASGETFADA

-1858 NMPILLVQQDRIP
+1858 NMPILLVQPNNIP
-1871 EEAKE
+1871 KATQE

-1881 EEVIIVGG
+1881 KNAIIVGG
-1889 EKTISKE
+1889 EKTISNQ
-1896 VENKL
+1896 VANKL

-1923 FKDRKEVNIANGTVP
+1923 FKDRSEVNIANGTNF

-1952 LAESNEIPEATK
+1952 LAESNEVPESTK
-1964 QAFEEAKFEKVN
+1964 QAIKDSKFEKVN

-1983 ISESVVKEL
+1983 IDESVVKEL

>member
-1 MEKTI
+1 MRFTVKCAIREEVYIKKQKNNRLMTVMELI
-6 TKKLAKQLLALLLVF
+6 YLKLQYIIYCFILSINDILKENILQGGIMKNLTSKIAKQLLAMLLVF
-21 NMMLSVIAPAV
+21 NMVLSVIAPAV
-32 TFANADEAEDNRI
+32 SFANADEAEDNRI

-82 DLSKLPKNTAMNVQF
+82 DLSKLPKNTALNVEF
-97 SNKGDLKKY
+97 KNKSDLKKY

-120 DSHFV
+120 NSHFV

-145 VSTME
+145 VSPME
-150 VKVLDEEGYLI
+150 VKVLDEQGYLI
-161 TEPIEFLLT
+161 TEPIKFLFT

-177 PKLTS
+177 PVLTS
-182 KDGYLDFSEIKIKD
+182 KDGYLDFSGIKLKD
-196 SSNFFQAKVSFPKD
+196 PNNFFQAKISFPD
-210 DKLKLKYAS
+210 DNKLKLKYAS
-219 ENQDEMDIA
+219 ENPDEMDIVT
-228 FNQGNTEVQV
+228 NKENTEVQV
-238 IQPEGFMARRN
+238 IQPEGWMSRGN
-249 HSIIIEGYKR
+249 HLIIIEGYKR
-259 PEKNSEETET
+259 PEKNPEET

-305 YTQNLKSKDG
+305 YTQNIKSKDG
-315 ILDLSKIEDKDTMY
+315 ILDLSKIEDKDAMY

-370 VVLKSL
+370 AVLKSL

-387 AVDNDYKLE
+387 TVDNDYKLE

-411 FKFTDAWAWDDDVYT
+411 FKFVDAWPFGEDVYT

-435 LDLSSLEDKETMYDV
+435 LDLSQLEDKDTMYDV

-458 KITNLFTADN
+458 KITNLFTADK

-476 GKIIQASDGS
+476 GKEIKASDGS

-495 VLENTKPES
+495 VLENTKPE
-504 KPAKDEYVTIS
+504 
-515 AMIMDN
+515 
-521 NAPYFGET
+521 
-529 LNFTAKD
+529 
-536 EKTGETL
+536 
-543 KTKSNESSMFEI
+543 
-555 QLKKGHSYTLTLDN
+555 
-569 NSKKTMDPVKFTVG
+569 
-583 TDEYGTP
+583 
-590 TIEGTGETFFEV
+590 
-602 AVKDKKPE
+602 
-610 PQKPD
+610 

-621 KEITTIQDIKVVYE
+621 REITTIQDIKVEYE

-650 KENKDMQDYYTKDGY
+650 KENKDMHDYYTKDGY

-714 SFDIQTQQTGEKIEK
+714 SYDIQTKQTGEKIEK
-729 IIVVQ
+729 IIVVE

-766 KSVLF
+766 KTVLF

-778 EETVEAKDGRLDL
+778 EETVEAKDGRLVL

-809 PYKSDGIKIQTKDGK
+809 PYKSDGIRIQTKDGK

-894 KISMEGK
+894 KISMDGK
-901 DDEYYMEKPI
+901 DDEYFMEKPI

-954 ELPGLDDN
+954 ELPGLDDD
-962 TDCPTCPG
+962 TDCPTCPE
-970 KPETEEEPQSSCNV
+970 KPETGEEPQSSCKV

-1028 NQLPALELYEH
+1028 NQLPALDLYEH

-1083 KTPFEGLKN
+1083 KTPFEGLKT

-1119 QVVPNT
+1119 QIVPNT

-1139 SDDKGLIKVRLY
+1139 SDNKGVIKVRLY

-1180 GIEGTKLLFDH
+1180 GTEGTKLLFDH

-1211 GQVTCRPGNTTITGA
+1211 GQVTCKPGNTTITGA

-1341 NSLDKLIIKV
+1341 IK
-1351 LMNSKPV
+1351 
-1358 KDFKLRLFKFDLVP
+1358 
-1372 NIVMQPTTDENGQVE
+1372 
-1387 FKKLDPN
+1387 
-1394 SKYEIRISVND
+1394 
-1405 KNSKFNTDSFKFST
+1405 
-1419 DKDGK
+1419 
-1424 INEIN
+1424 
-1429 GEKVKGQKERTLI
+1429 
-1442 FEGTGA
+1442 
-1448 QDDKFKTYEVK
+1448 
-1459 FKVTDKDGK
+1459 
-1468 PVEDVLLTA
+1468 
-1477 NRIAPR
+1477 
-1483 LSTYKQA
+1483 
-1490 KSDKNG
+1490 
-1496 EVIFHLEGEKNKK
+1496 
-1509 QYVITL
+1509 
-1515 AKNAQFIW
+1515 
-1523 KSQPDSIALTVDE
+1523 
-1536 NGKVEIDGNSNVFV
+1536 
-1550 VEKDDQTKVL
+1550 
-1560 EEFKQT
+1560 
-1566 YQKAKD
+1566 
-1572 YLENNKFDD
+1572 
-1581 SKEAKEK
+1581 
-1588 IKNLQD
+1588 
-1594 VIEASRIEIENETI
+1594 
-1608 PEYAKEKIKQLNNAI
+1608 
-1623 NELKKFEK
+1623 
-1631 KDSKPE
+1631 
-1637 QPGKDDPTKPGK
+1637 
-1649 EDPKDP
+1649 
-1655 EQPGDKPGKE
+1655 
-1665 DPKDPGKDNPGTT
+1665 
-1678 IPSVP
+1678 
-1683 GTVTPSNPGTTT
+1683 
-1695 PSVPGTTPST
+1695 
-1705 PAEQQKTTT
+1705 TT
-1714 RVAGADRI
+1714 RVAGRSRI
-1722 QTSVEVSKKYY
+1722 ETAVEVSKKYY
-1733 KSADTVI
+1733 KSAETVI

-1745 QFADSLSASALS
+1745 KFADSLSASALS
-1757 KALKAPILLVQKD
+1757 KQLKAPILLVKKD

-1777 QEIKRLGAKNVIVI
+1777 QEIKRLGAKNVVVI
-1791 GGEKSVDKTKI
+1791 GGKLSVDKAKNS
-1802 GLSQYNVR
+1802 LSQYNLQ
-1810 TIAGANR
+1810 TIAGSNR
-1817 YETSAK
+1817 YETNAK

-1836 AVIASGEVFADA
+1836 AVVASGETFADA

-1858 NMPILLVQQDRIP
+1858 NMPILLVQQNNIP
-1871 EEAKE
+1871 KATQE
-1876 VLKQI
+1876 VLKQMD
-1881 EEVIIVGG
+1881 EVLVVGG
-1889 EKTISKE
+1889 ELTISKE
-1896 VENKL
+1896 VANKL
-1901 PNPTRIAGANRY
+1901 PNATRITGANRY
-1913 ETAKKIYEYG
+1913 DTAKKIYEHG
-1923 FKDRKEVNIANGTVP
+1923 FKDSKEVNIANGTTA

-1952 LAESNEIPEATK
+1952 LVESNEIPEATK
-1964 QAFEEAKFEKVN
+1964 EAFKESKFEKVN
-1976 VFGGENS
+1976 VFGGEIS

>member
-1 MEKTI
+1 MKNLTSKI
-6 TKKLAKQLLALLLVF
+6 AKQLLAMLLVF
-21 NMMLSVIAPAV
+21 NMVLSVIAPAV
-32 TFANADEAEDNRI
+32 SFANADEAEAEDNRI

-82 DLSKLPKNTAMNVQF
+82 DLSKLPKNTALNVKF
-97 SNKGDLKKY
+97 KNKNDLKKY

-120 DSHFV
+120 NSHFV

-145 VSTME
+145 VSPME
-150 VKVLDEEGYLI
+150 VKVLDEQGYLI

-177 PKLTS
+177 PTLTS
-182 KDGYLDFSEIKIKD
+182 KDGYLDFSVIEIKNPN
-196 SSNFFQAKVSFPKD
+196 NFFQAKVSFPKD
-210 DKLKLKYAS
+210 NKLKLKYAS
-219 ENQDEMDIA
+219 DNQDAMDIA
-228 FNQGNTEVQV
+228 FNKENTEVQV
-238 IQPEGFMARRN
+238 IQEEGFMARRN

-259 PEKNSEETET
+259 PEKNPEETET
-269 PAEKNT
+269 PAENNK

-299 DTWDEE
+299 DTWDEDEE
-305 YTQNLKSKDG
+305 YPQNIKSKDG
-315 ILDLSKIEDKDTMY
+315 ILDLSKIEDKDAMY

-347 DGKPANIK
+347 DEKPANIK

-370 VVLKSL
+370 AVLKSL

-387 AVDNDYKLE
+387 TVDNDYKLE

-411 FKFTDAWAWDDDVYT
+411 FKFVDAWPFGEDVYT

-435 LDLSSLEDKETMYDV
+435 LDLSQLEDKDTMYDV

-458 KITNLFTADN
+458 KITNLFTADK

-476 GKIIQASDGS
+476 GKEIKASDGS

-495 VLENTKPES
+495 VLENTKPE
-504 KPAKDEYVTIS
+504 
-515 AMIMDN
+515 
-521 NAPYFGET
+521 
-529 LNFTAKD
+529 
-536 EKTGETL
+536 
-543 KTKSNESSMFEI
+543 
-555 QLKKGHSYTLTLDN
+555 
-569 NSKKTMDPVKFTVG
+569 
-583 TDEYGTP
+583 
-590 TIEGTGETFFEV
+590 
-602 AVKDKKPE
+602 
-610 PQKPD
+610 
-615 EKELKD
+615 EKELKNR
-621 KEITTIQDIKVVYE
+621 EITTIQDIKVEYE

-650 KENKDMQDYYTKDGY
+650 KENKDMHDYYTKDGY

-714 SFDIQTQQTGEKIEK
+714 SYDIQTKQTGEKIEK
-729 IIVVQ
+729 IIVVE

-744 NKERANISIDV
+744 NKERSNISIDV

-766 KSVLF
+766 KTVLF

-809 PYKSDGIKIQTKDGK
+809 PYKSDGIRIQTKDGK

-970 KPETEEEPQSSCNV
+970 KPEAEEEPQSSCNV
-984 STVKIKTKPINVEIP
+984 STVKIKTKPINVELP

-1028 NQLPALELYEH
+1028 NQLPALDLYEH

-1083 KTPFEGLKN
+1083 KTPFEGLKT

-1097 LALLTNGTDGKHQ
+1097 LANLTNGTDGKHQ

-1119 QVVPNT
+1119 QIVPNT

-1139 SDDKGLIKVRLY
+1139 SDNKGVIKVRLY

-1180 GIEGTKLLFDH
+1180 GTEGNKLLFDH

-1258 INSMRQNCEKSKF
+1258 INSMRQNCEKSKY
-1271 ADGDFTILRKLPV
+1271 ADGDFTILRKLPA

-1341 NSLDKLIIKV
+1341 IK
-1351 LMNSKPV
+1351 
-1358 KDFKLRLFKFDLVP
+1358 
-1372 NIVMQPTTDENGQVE
+1372 T
-1387 FKKLDPN
+1387 
-1394 SKYEIRISVND
+1394 
-1405 KNSKFNTDSFKFST
+1405 
-1419 DKDGK
+1419 
-1424 INEIN
+1424 
-1429 GEKVKGQKERTLI
+1429 ERVA
-1442 FEGTGA
+1442 G
-1448 QDDKFKTYEVK
+1448 
-1459 FKVTDKDGK
+1459 
-1468 PVEDVLLTA
+1468 
-1477 NRIAPR
+1477 R
-1483 LSTYKQA
+1483 
-1490 KSDKNG
+1490 
-1496 EVIFHLEGEKNKK
+1496 
-1509 QYVITL
+1509 
-1515 AKNAQFIW
+1515 
-1523 KSQPDSIALTVDE
+1523 
-1536 NGKVEIDGNSNVFV
+1536 
-1550 VEKDDQTKVL
+1550 
-1560 EEFKQT
+1560 
-1566 YQKAKD
+1566 
-1572 YLENNKFDD
+1572 
-1581 SKEAKEK
+1581 
-1588 IKNLQD
+1588 
-1594 VIEASRIEIENETI
+1594 SRIET
-1608 PEYAKEKIKQLNNAI
+1608 A
-1623 NELKKFEK
+1623 
-1631 KDSKPE
+1631 
-1637 QPGKDDPTKPGK
+1637 
-1649 EDPKDP
+1649 
-1655 EQPGDKPGKE
+1655 
-1665 DPKDPGKDNPGTT
+1665 
-1678 IPSVP
+1678 
-1683 GTVTPSNPGTTT
+1683 
-1695 PSVPGTTPST
+1695 
-1705 PAEQQKTTT
+1705 
-1714 RVAGADRI
+1714 
-1722 QTSVEVSKKYY
+1722 VEVSKKYY
-1733 KSADTVI
+1733 ESANTVI

-1745 QFADSLSASALS
+1745 KFADSLSASALS
-1757 KALKAPILLVQKD
+1757 KQLKAPILLVKKD

-1836 AVIASGEVFADA
+1836 AVVASGENFADA

-1858 NMPILLVQQDRIP
+1858 NMPILLVQKNKIP
-1871 EEAKE
+1871 EEVKE
-1876 VLKQI
+1876 VLKQMD
-1881 EEVIIVGG
+1881 EVLVVGG
-1889 EKTISKE
+1889 ELTISKE
-1896 VENKL
+1896 VANKL
-1901 PNPTRIAGANRY
+1901 PNATRIAGANRY
-1913 ETAKKIYEYG
+1913 DTAKKIYEHG
-1923 FKDRKEVNIANGTVP
+1923 FKDSKEVNIANGTTA

-1952 LAESNEIPEATK
+1952 LAEANEIPEATK
-1964 QAFEEAKFEKVN
+1964 QAFKESKFGKVN
-1976 VFGGENS
+1976 VFGGKNS

>member
-1 MEKTI
+1 M

-21 NMMLSVIAPAV
+21 NMVLSVIAPAV
-32 TFANADEAEDNRI
+32 SFANANKAEDNRI

-50 EKGNAFNEKVE
+50 ENGKAFNEKVN
-61 ILFKDVNANK
+61 ILFKDVNAKK

-82 DLSKLPKNTAMNVQF
+82 DLSTLPKNTALNVQF
-97 SNKGDLKKY
+97 KDKDDLKKY

-145 VSTME
+145 VSPME
-150 VKVLDEEGYLI
+150 VKVLDEQGYLI
-161 TEPIEFLLT
+161 TEPIEFLFT

-177 PKLTS
+177 PTLTS
-182 KDGYLDFSEIKIKD
+182 KDGYLDFSGIKVKD
-196 SSNFFQAKVSFPKD
+196 PNNFFQAKVSFPKD
-210 DKLKLKYAS
+210 KKLKLKYAS

-249 HSIIIEGYKR
+249 HSIIIEGYKK
-259 PEKNSEETET
+259 PEKNPEETET

-299 DTWDEE
+299 DTFDDDEE
-305 YTQNLKSKDG
+305 YPQNIKSKDG
-315 ILDLSKIEDKDTMY
+315 ILDLSQIEDKDTTY
-329 DVSIVNNDKYKIT
+329 KVSIVNNDKYKIT
-342 NLLTA
+342 NLLSA
-347 DGKPANIK
+347 KGKPATLK
-355 FNGKEIQASDGSGKP
+355 FNGKEIQATAGDGDP
-370 VVLKSL
+370 AVLKSL

-411 FKFTDAWAWDDDVYT
+411 FKFVDAWTFEGEDVYT

-435 LDLSSLEDKETMYDV
+435 LDLSQLEDKGTMYDV

-458 KITNLFTADN
+458 KKITNLFTADK

-476 GKIIQASDGS
+476 GKKILASDGS

-495 VLENTKPES
+495 VLENTKPE
-504 KPAKDEYVTIS
+504 T
-515 AMIMDN
+515 
-521 NAPYFGET
+521 
-529 LNFTAKD
+529 
-536 EKTGETL
+536 
-543 KTKSNESSMFEI
+543 
-555 QLKKGHSYTLTLDN
+555 
-569 NSKKTMDPVKFTVG
+569 
-583 TDEYGTP
+583 
-590 TIEGTGETFFEV
+590 
-602 AVKDKKPE
+602 
-610 PQKPD
+610 
-615 EKELKD
+615 KELKD
-621 KEITTIQDIKVVYE
+621 REITTIQDIKVVYE
-635 DGKPVEDNLHFHTFN
+635 DGQPVEDNLHFHTFN
-650 KENKDMQDYYTKDGY
+650 KENKDMHDYYTKDGY

-714 SFDIQTQQTGEKIEK
+714 SYDIQTKQTGEKIEK

-766 KSVLF
+766 KTVLF

-809 PYKSDGIKIQTKDGK
+809 PYKSDGIRIQTKDGK

-894 KISMEGK
+894 KISMDGK
-901 DDEYYMEKPI
+901 DDEYFMEKPI

-962 TDCPTCPG
+962 TDCPTCPE
-970 KPETEEEPQSSCNV
+970 KPEAEEEPQSSCNV
-984 STVKIKTKPINVEIP
+984 STVKIKTKPITVEIP

-1028 NQLPALELYEH
+1028 NQLPALDLYEH

-1083 KTPFEGLKN
+1083 KTPFEGLKT

-1119 QVVPNT
+1119 QIVPNT

-1139 SDDKGLIKVRLY
+1139 SDNKGVIKVRLY

-1180 GIEGTKLLFDH
+1180 GTEGTKLLFDH

-1211 GQVTCRPGNTTITGA
+1211 GQVTCKPGNTTITGA

-1271 ADGDFTILRKLPV
+1271 ADGDFTILRKLPT

-1318 SLGIKPLAIE
+1318 SLGIKPLVIE
-1328 YKSNQVEFPDEKE
+1328 YKSNQVEFPEEKG
-1341 NSLDKLIIKV
+1341 IK
-1351 LMNSKPV
+1351 
-1358 KDFKLRLFKFDLVP
+1358 
-1372 NIVMQPTTDENGQVE
+1372 TE
-1387 FKKLDPN
+1387 
-1394 SKYEIRISVND
+1394 
-1405 KNSKFNTDSFKFST
+1405 
-1419 DKDGK
+1419 
-1424 INEIN
+1424 
-1429 GEKVKGQKERTLI
+1429 
-1442 FEGTGA
+1442 
-1448 QDDKFKTYEVK
+1448 
-1459 FKVTDKDGK
+1459 
-1468 PVEDVLLTA
+1468 
-1477 NRIAPR
+1477 
-1483 LSTYKQA
+1483 
-1490 KSDKNG
+1490 
-1496 EVIFHLEGEKNKK
+1496 
-1509 QYVITL
+1509 
-1515 AKNAQFIW
+1515 
-1523 KSQPDSIALTVDE
+1523 
-1536 NGKVEIDGNSNVFV
+1536 
-1550 VEKDDQTKVL
+1550 
-1560 EEFKQT
+1560 
-1566 YQKAKD
+1566 
-1572 YLENNKFDD
+1572 
-1581 SKEAKEK
+1581 
-1588 IKNLQD
+1588 
-1594 VIEASRIEIENETI
+1594 
-1608 PEYAKEKIKQLNNAI
+1608 
-1623 NELKKFEK
+1623 
-1631 KDSKPE
+1631 
-1637 QPGKDDPTKPGK
+1637 
-1649 EDPKDP
+1649 
-1655 EQPGDKPGKE
+1655 
-1665 DPKDPGKDNPGTT
+1665 
-1678 IPSVP
+1678 
-1683 GTVTPSNPGTTT
+1683 
-1695 PSVPGTTPST
+1695 
-1705 PAEQQKTTT
+1705 
-1714 RVAGADRI
+1714 RVAGKSRI
-1722 QTSVEVSKKYY
+1722 NTAVEVSKKYY
-1733 KSADTVI
+1733 NKADTVI

-1745 QFADSLSASALS
+1745 KFADSLSASALS

-1770 QLDSVVA
+1770 QLDSVVE
-1777 QEIKRLGAKNVIVI
+1777 QEIKRLGAKNVVVI
-1791 GGEKSVDKTKI
+1791 GGNHSVDKAKDS
-1802 GLSQYNVR
+1802 LAKYNVQ
-1810 TIAGANR
+1810 TIAGSDR

-1823 IAQEVIKLTGTKK
+1823 IAQEIIKRTGTKQ
-1836 AVIASGEVFADA
+1836 AVIASGETFADA
-1848 LTVAPLANKN
+1848 LTVAPLANKH
-1858 NMPILLVQQDRIP
+1858 NMPILLVQQNNIP
-1871 EEAKE
+1871 KATQE

-1881 EEVIIVGG
+1881 DKVIIVGG

-1913 ETAKKIYEYG
+1913 ETAKKIYEYD
-1923 FKDRKEVNIANGTVP
+1923 FKDTKEVNIANGTNF

-1952 LAESNEIPEATK
+1952 LTESNEVPEATK
-1964 QAFEEAKFEKVN
+1964 EAIKESKFEKVN

>member
-21 NMMLSVIAPAV
+21 NMVLSVIAPAV
-32 TFANADEAEDNRI
+32 SFANANKAEDNRI

-50 EKGNAFNEKVE
+50 ENGKAFNEKVN
-61 ILFKDVNANK
+61 ILFKDVNAKK

-82 DLSKLPKNTAMNVQF
+82 DLSTLPKNTALNVQF
-97 SNKGDLKKY
+97 KNKDDLKKY

-120 DSHFV
+120 DSHLV

-145 VSTME
+145 VSPME
-150 VKVLDEEGYLI
+150 VKVLDEQGYLI

-177 PKLTS
+177 PTLTS
-182 KDGYLDFSEIKIKD
+182 KDGYLDFSGIKIKNPN
-196 SSNFFQAKVSFPKD
+196 NFFQAKVSFPKD
-210 DKLKLKYAS
+210 KKLKLKYAS
-219 ENQDEMDIA
+219 ENPDEMDIV
-228 FNQGNTEVQV
+228 FNKENTEVQV
-238 IQPEGFMARRN
+238 IQEEGFMARRN

-259 PEKNSEETET
+259 PEKNPEETET

-299 DTWDEE
+299 DAWAFEGEDV
-305 YTQNLKSKDG
+305 YTRNIKSKDG
-315 ILDLSKIEDKDTMY
+315 ILDLSQLEDKDTMY

-342 NLLTA
+342 NLFTA
-347 DGKPANIK
+347 DKKPAHIK
-355 FNGKEIQASDGSGKP
+355 FNGKEIQASDGSGKT

-387 AVDNDYKLE
+387 AVDNDYQLE

-411 FKFTDAWAWDDDVYT
+411 FKFVDAWTFEGEDVYT

-435 LDLSSLEDKETMYDV
+435 LDLSQLEDKGTMYDV

-458 KITNLFTADN
+458 KITNLFTADK

-476 GKIIQASDGS
+476 GKKILASDGS

-495 VLENTKPES
+495 LLENKKNEEPKPE
-504 KPAKDEYVTIS
+504 
-515 AMIMDN
+515 
-521 NAPYFGET
+521 
-529 LNFTAKD
+529 
-536 EKTGETL
+536 
-543 KTKSNESSMFEI
+543 
-555 QLKKGHSYTLTLDN
+555 
-569 NSKKTMDPVKFTVG
+569 
-583 TDEYGTP
+583 
-590 TIEGTGETFFEV
+590 
-602 AVKDKKPE
+602 
-610 PQKPD
+610 

-621 KEITTIQDIKVVYE
+621 REITTIQDIKVEYE

-650 KENKDMQDYYTKDGY
+650 KENKDMHDYYTKDGY

-714 SFDIQTQQTGEKIEK
+714 SYDIQTKQTGERIEK
-729 IIVVQ
+729 IIVVE
-734 RQSLIGNEPK
+734 RQNLIGNEPK

-766 KSVLF
+766 KTVLF

-809 PYKSDGIKIQTKDGK
+809 PYKSDGIRIQTKDGK

-882 FLNMDVMMDKTY
+882 FLNMDVMMGKTY
-894 KISMEGK
+894 KISMDGK
-901 DDEYYMEKPI
+901 DDEYFMEKPI

-946 KRYDGKDN
+946 KRYDGKNN

-984 STVKIKTKPINVEIP
+984 STVKIKTKPITVEIP

-1028 NQLPALELYEH
+1028 NQLQALDLYEH

-1083 KTPFEGLKN
+1083 KTPFEGLKT

-1119 QVVPNT
+1119 QIVPNT

-1139 SDDKGLIKVRLY
+1139 SDNKGVIKVRLY

-1180 GIEGTKLLFDH
+1180 GTEGTKLLFDH

-1211 GQVTCRPGNTTITGA
+1211 GQVTCKPGNTTITGA

-1271 ADGDFTILRKLPV
+1271 ADGDFTILRKLPT

-1318 SLGIKPLAIE
+1318 SLGIKPLVIE
-1328 YKSNQVEFPDEKE
+1328 YKSNQVEFPEEKG
-1341 NSLDKLIIKV
+1341 IK
-1351 LMNSKPV
+1351 
-1358 KDFKLRLFKFDLVP
+1358 
-1372 NIVMQPTTDENGQVE
+1372 TE
-1387 FKKLDPN
+1387 
-1394 SKYEIRISVND
+1394 
-1405 KNSKFNTDSFKFST
+1405 
-1419 DKDGK
+1419 
-1424 INEIN
+1424 
-1429 GEKVKGQKERTLI
+1429 
-1442 FEGTGA
+1442 
-1448 QDDKFKTYEVK
+1448 
-1459 FKVTDKDGK
+1459 
-1468 PVEDVLLTA
+1468 
-1477 NRIAPR
+1477 
-1483 LSTYKQA
+1483 
-1490 KSDKNG
+1490 
-1496 EVIFHLEGEKNKK
+1496 
-1509 QYVITL
+1509 
-1515 AKNAQFIW
+1515 
-1523 KSQPDSIALTVDE
+1523 
-1536 NGKVEIDGNSNVFV
+1536 
-1550 VEKDDQTKVL
+1550 
-1560 EEFKQT
+1560 
-1566 YQKAKD
+1566 
-1572 YLENNKFDD
+1572 
-1581 SKEAKEK
+1581 
-1588 IKNLQD
+1588 
-1594 VIEASRIEIENETI
+1594 
-1608 PEYAKEKIKQLNNAI
+1608 
-1623 NELKKFEK
+1623 
-1631 KDSKPE
+1631 
-1637 QPGKDDPTKPGK
+1637 
-1649 EDPKDP
+1649 
-1655 EQPGDKPGKE
+1655 
-1665 DPKDPGKDNPGTT
+1665 
-1678 IPSVP
+1678 
-1683 GTVTPSNPGTTT
+1683 
-1695 PSVPGTTPST
+1695 
-1705 PAEQQKTTT
+1705 
-1714 RVAGADRI
+1714 RVAGKSRI
-1722 QTSVEVSKKYY
+1722 NTAVEVSKKYY
-1733 KSADTVI
+1733 KSAGTVI

-1745 QFADSLSASALS
+1745 KFADSLSASALS
-1757 KALKAPILLVQKD
+1757 KALKAPILLVKKD

-1777 QEIKRLGAKNVIVI
+1777 QEIKRLGAKNVVVI
-1791 GGEKSVDKTKI
+1791 
-1802 GLSQYNVR
+1802 
-1810 TIAGANR
+1810 
-1817 YETSAK
+1817 
-1823 IAQEVIKLTGTKK
+1823 
-1836 AVIASGEVFADA
+1836 
-1848 LTVAPLANKN
+1848 
-1858 NMPILLVQQDRIP
+1858 
-1871 EEAKE
+1871 
-1876 VLKQI
+1876 
-1881 EEVIIVGG
+1881 
-1889 EKTISKE
+1889 
-1896 VENKL
+1896 
-1901 PNPTRIAGANRY
+1901 
-1913 ETAKKIYEYG
+1913 
-1923 FKDRKEVNIANGTVP
+1923 
-1938 ADSLVIGSIDCPIL
+1938 
-1952 LAESNEIPEATK
+1952 
-1964 QAFEEAKFEKVN
+1964 
-1976 VFGGENS
+1976 
-1983 ISESVVKEL
+1983 
-1992 IK
+1992 

>member
-1 MEKTI
+1 M

-21 NMMLSVIAPAV
+21 NMVLSVIAPAV
-32 TFANADEAEDNRI
+32 SFANANKAEDNRI

-50 EKGNAFNEKVE
+50 ENGKAFNEKVN
-61 ILFKDVNANK
+61 ILFKDVNAKK

-82 DLSKLPKNTAMNVQF
+82 DLSTLPKNTALNVQF
-97 SNKGDLKKY
+97 KDKDDLKKY

-145 VSTME
+145 VSPME
-150 VKVLDEEGYLI
+150 VKVLDEQGYLI
-161 TEPIEFLLT
+161 TEPIEFLFT

-177 PKLTS
+177 PTLTS
-182 KDGYLDFSEIKIKD
+182 KDGYLDFSGIKVKD
-196 SSNFFQAKVSFPKD
+196 PNNFFQAKVSFPKD
-210 DKLKLKYAS
+210 KKLKLKYAS

-249 HSIIIEGYKR
+249 HSIIIEGYKK
-259 PEKNSEETET
+259 PEKNPEETET

-299 DTWDEE
+299 DTFDDDEE
-305 YTQNLKSKDG
+305 YPQNIKSKDG
-315 ILDLSKIEDKDTMY
+315 ILDLSQIEDKDTTY
-329 DVSIVNNDKYKIT
+329 KVSIVNNDKYKIT
-342 NLLTA
+342 NLLSA
-347 DGKPANIK
+347 KGKPATLK
-355 FNGKEIQASDGSGKP
+355 FNGKEIQATAGDGDP
-370 VVLKSL
+370 AVLKSL

-411 FKFTDAWAWDDDVYT
+411 FKFVDAWTFEGEDVYT

-435 LDLSSLEDKETMYDV
+435 LDLSQLEDKGTMYDV

-458 KITNLFTADN
+458 KKITNLFTADK

-476 GKIIQASDGS
+476 GKKILASDGS

-495 VLENTKPES
+495 VLENTKPE
-504 KPAKDEYVTIS
+504 T
-515 AMIMDN
+515 
-521 NAPYFGET
+521 
-529 LNFTAKD
+529 
-536 EKTGETL
+536 
-543 KTKSNESSMFEI
+543 
-555 QLKKGHSYTLTLDN
+555 
-569 NSKKTMDPVKFTVG
+569 
-583 TDEYGTP
+583 
-590 TIEGTGETFFEV
+590 
-602 AVKDKKPE
+602 
-610 PQKPD
+610 
-615 EKELKD
+615 KELKD
-621 KEITTIQDIKVVYE
+621 REITTIQDIKVVYE
-635 DGKPVEDNLHFHTFN
+635 DGQPVEDNLHFHTFN
-650 KENKDMQDYYTKDGY
+650 KENKDMHDYYTKDGY

-714 SFDIQTQQTGEKIEK
+714 SYDIQTKQTGEKIEK

-766 KSVLF
+766 KTVLF

-809 PYKSDGIKIQTKDGK
+809 PYKSDGIRIQTKDGK

-894 KISMEGK
+894 KISMDGK
-901 DDEYYMEKPI
+901 DDEYFMEKPI

-962 TDCPTCPG
+962 TDCPTCPE
-970 KPETEEEPQSSCNV
+970 KPEAEEEPQSSCNV
-984 STVKIKTKPINVEIP
+984 STVKIKTKPITVEIP

-1028 NQLPALELYEH
+1028 NQLPALDLYEH

-1083 KTPFEGLKN
+1083 KTPFEGLKT

-1119 QVVPNT
+1119 QIVPNT

-1139 SDDKGLIKVRLY
+1139 SDNKGVIKVRLY

-1180 GIEGTKLLFDH
+1180 GTEGTKLLFDH

-1211 GQVTCRPGNTTITGA
+1211 GQVTCKPGNTTITGA

-1271 ADGDFTILRKLPV
+1271 ADGDFTILRKLPT

-1318 SLGIKPLAIE
+1318 SLGIKPLVIE
-1328 YKSNQVEFPDEKE
+1328 YKSNQVEFPEEKG
-1341 NSLDKLIIKV
+1341 IK
-1351 LMNSKPV
+1351 
-1358 KDFKLRLFKFDLVP
+1358 
-1372 NIVMQPTTDENGQVE
+1372 TE
-1387 FKKLDPN
+1387 
-1394 SKYEIRISVND
+1394 
-1405 KNSKFNTDSFKFST
+1405 
-1419 DKDGK
+1419 
-1424 INEIN
+1424 
-1429 GEKVKGQKERTLI
+1429 
-1442 FEGTGA
+1442 
-1448 QDDKFKTYEVK
+1448 
-1459 FKVTDKDGK
+1459 
-1468 PVEDVLLTA
+1468 
-1477 NRIAPR
+1477 
-1483 LSTYKQA
+1483 
-1490 KSDKNG
+1490 
-1496 EVIFHLEGEKNKK
+1496 
-1509 QYVITL
+1509 
-1515 AKNAQFIW
+1515 
-1523 KSQPDSIALTVDE
+1523 
-1536 NGKVEIDGNSNVFV
+1536 
-1550 VEKDDQTKVL
+1550 
-1560 EEFKQT
+1560 
-1566 YQKAKD
+1566 
-1572 YLENNKFDD
+1572 
-1581 SKEAKEK
+1581 
-1588 IKNLQD
+1588 
-1594 VIEASRIEIENETI
+1594 
-1608 PEYAKEKIKQLNNAI
+1608 
-1623 NELKKFEK
+1623 
-1631 KDSKPE
+1631 
-1637 QPGKDDPTKPGK
+1637 
-1649 EDPKDP
+1649 
-1655 EQPGDKPGKE
+1655 
-1665 DPKDPGKDNPGTT
+1665 
-1678 IPSVP
+1678 
-1683 GTVTPSNPGTTT
+1683 
-1695 PSVPGTTPST
+1695 
-1705 PAEQQKTTT
+1705 
-1714 RVAGADRI
+1714 RVAGKSRI
-1722 QTSVEVSKKYY
+1722 NTAVEVSKKYY
-1733 KSADTVI
+1733 NKADTVI
-1740 VANYE
+1740 IANYE
-1745 QFADSLSASALS
+1745 KFADSLSASALS

-1770 QLDSVVA
+1770 QLDSVVE
-1777 QEIKRLGAKNVIVI
+1777 QEIKRLGAKNVVVI
-1791 GGEKSVDKTKI
+1791 GGNHSVDKAKDS
-1802 GLSQYNVR
+1802 LAKYNVQ
-1810 TIAGANR
+1810 TIAGSDR

-1823 IAQEVIKLTGTKK
+1823 IAQEIIKRTGTKQ
-1836 AVIASGEVFADA
+1836 AVIASGETFADA
-1848 LTVAPLANKN
+1848 LTVAPLANKH
-1858 NMPILLVQQDRIP
+1858 NMPILLVQQNNIP
-1871 EEAKE
+1871 KATQE

-1881 EEVIIVGG
+1881 DKVIIVGG

-1913 ETAKKIYEYG
+1913 ETAKKIYEYD
-1923 FKDRKEVNIANGTVP
+1923 FKDTKEVNIANGTNF

-1952 LAESNEIPEATK
+1952 LTESNEVPEATK
-1964 QAFEEAKFEKVN
+1964 EAIKESKFEKVN

>member
-1 MEKTI
+1 MKNLTS
-6 TKKLAKQLLALLLVF
+6 KVAKQLLAMLLVF
-21 NMMLSVIAPAV
+21 NMVLSVIAPAV
-32 TFANADEAEDNRI
+32 SFANADEDNRI

-71 EYSVTTENGKI
+71 EYSVITQNGKI
-82 DLSKLPKNTAMNVQF
+82 ELSKLPKNTALNVEF
-97 SNKGDLKKY
+97 KNKSDLKKY
-106 DLLDFEGKYSYIYN
+106 DLLDFEGKYSYVYN
-120 DSHFV
+120 NSHFV

-131 DKSEKKLDKIRIKK
+131 DKSEKKLGKIRIKK
-145 VSTME
+145 VSPME
-150 VKVLDEEGYLI
+150 VKVLDEKGYLI
-161 TEPIEFLLT
+161 TEPIEFLFT

-177 PKLTS
+177 PVLTS
-182 KDGYLDFSEIKIKD
+182 KDGYLDFSGIKLKD
-196 SSNFFQAKVSFPKD
+196 PNNFFQAKVSFPKD
-210 DKLKLKYAS
+210 NKLKLKYAS
-219 ENQDEMDIA
+219 ENPDEMDIA
-228 FNQGNTEVQV
+228 TNKENTEVQV
-238 IQPEGFMARRN
+238 IQEEGFMARGN

-259 PEKNSEETET
+259 TEKNPEET

-299 DTWDEE
+299 DTWDEDEE
-305 YTQNLKSKDG
+305 YPQNIKSKDG
-315 ILDLSKIEDKDTMY
+315 ILDLSKIEDKDAMY

-387 AVDNDYKLE
+387 TVDNDYKLE

-426 KNIKSKDGI
+426 KNIKSKNGVI
-435 LDLSSLEDKETMYDV
+435 DLSQLEDKDTMYDV

-458 KITNLFTADN
+458 KITNLLTADG
-468 KPAHIKFD
+468 KQAHIKFD
-476 GKIIQASDGS
+476 GKEIKASDGS

-495 VLENTKPES
+495 VLENTKPE
-504 KPAKDEYVTIS
+504 
-515 AMIMDN
+515 
-521 NAPYFGET
+521 
-529 LNFTAKD
+529 
-536 EKTGETL
+536 
-543 KTKSNESSMFEI
+543 
-555 QLKKGHSYTLTLDN
+555 
-569 NSKKTMDPVKFTVG
+569 
-583 TDEYGTP
+583 
-590 TIEGTGETFFEV
+590 
-602 AVKDKKPE
+602 
-610 PQKPD
+610 
-615 EKELKD
+615 EKELKNR
-621 KEITTIQDIKVVYE
+621 EITTIQDIKVEYE

-650 KENKDMQDYYTKDGY
+650 KENKDMHDYYTKDGY

-714 SFDIQTQQTGEKIEK
+714 SYDIQTKQTGEKIEK
-729 IIVVQ
+729 IIVVE

-766 KSVLF
+766 KTVLF

-809 PYKSDGIKIQTKDGK
+809 PYKSDGIRIQTKDGK

-970 KPETEEEPQSSCNV
+970 KPEAEEEPQSSCNV
-984 STVKIKTKPINVEIP
+984 STVKIKTKPINVELP

-1028 NQLPALELYEH
+1028 NQLPALDLYEH

-1083 KTPFEGLKN
+1083 KTPFEGLKT

-1097 LALLTNGTDGKHQ
+1097 LANLTNGTDGKHQ

-1119 QVVPNT
+1119 QIVPNT

-1139 SDDKGLIKVRLY
+1139 SDNKGVIKVRLY

-1180 GIEGTKLLFDH
+1180 GTEGNKLLFDH

-1258 INSMRQNCEKSKF
+1258 INSMRQNCEKSKY
-1271 ADGDFTILRKLPV
+1271 ADGDFTILRKLPA

-1341 NSLDKLIIKV
+1341 IK
-1351 LMNSKPV
+1351 
-1358 KDFKLRLFKFDLVP
+1358 
-1372 NIVMQPTTDENGQVE
+1372 T
-1387 FKKLDPN
+1387 
-1394 SKYEIRISVND
+1394 
-1405 KNSKFNTDSFKFST
+1405 
-1419 DKDGK
+1419 
-1424 INEIN
+1424 
-1429 GEKVKGQKERTLI
+1429 ERVA
-1442 FEGTGA
+1442 G
-1448 QDDKFKTYEVK
+1448 
-1459 FKVTDKDGK
+1459 
-1468 PVEDVLLTA
+1468 
-1477 NRIAPR
+1477 R
-1483 LSTYKQA
+1483 
-1490 KSDKNG
+1490 
-1496 EVIFHLEGEKNKK
+1496 
-1509 QYVITL
+1509 
-1515 AKNAQFIW
+1515 
-1523 KSQPDSIALTVDE
+1523 
-1536 NGKVEIDGNSNVFV
+1536 
-1550 VEKDDQTKVL
+1550 
-1560 EEFKQT
+1560 
-1566 YQKAKD
+1566 
-1572 YLENNKFDD
+1572 
-1581 SKEAKEK
+1581 
-1588 IKNLQD
+1588 
-1594 VIEASRIEIENETI
+1594 SRIET
-1608 PEYAKEKIKQLNNAI
+1608 A
-1623 NELKKFEK
+1623 
-1631 KDSKPE
+1631 
-1637 QPGKDDPTKPGK
+1637 
-1649 EDPKDP
+1649 
-1655 EQPGDKPGKE
+1655 
-1665 DPKDPGKDNPGTT
+1665 
-1678 IPSVP
+1678 
-1683 GTVTPSNPGTTT
+1683 
-1695 PSVPGTTPST
+1695 
-1705 PAEQQKTTT
+1705 
-1714 RVAGADRI
+1714 
-1722 QTSVEVSKKYY
+1722 VEVSKKYY
-1733 KSADTVI
+1733 KSAETVI

-1745 QFADSLSASALS
+1745 KFADSLSASALS
-1757 KALKAPILLVQKD
+1757 KQLKAPILLVKKD
-1770 QLDSVVA
+1770 KLDSVVA

-1836 AVIASGEVFADA
+1836 AVVASGENFADA

-1858 NMPILLVQQDRIP
+1858 NMPILLVQKNKIP
-1871 EEAKE
+1871 EEVKE
-1876 VLKQI
+1876 VLKQM
-1881 EEVIIVGG
+1881 EEVLVVGG
-1889 EKTISKE
+1889 ELTISKE
-1896 VENKL
+1896 VANKL
-1901 PNPTRIAGANRY
+1901 PNATRIAGANRY
-1913 ETAKKIYEYG
+1913 DTAKKIYEHG
-1923 FKDRKEVNIANGTVP
+1923 FKDSKEVNIANGTVP

-1952 LAESNEIPEATK
+1952 LAEANEIPEATK

>member
-1 MEKTI
+1 MKNLTSKI
-6 TKKLAKQLLALLLVF
+6 AKQLLAMLLVF
-21 NMMLSVIAPAV
+21 NMVLSVIAPAV
-32 TFANADEAEDNRI
+32 SFANADEAEDNRI

-82 DLSKLPKNTAMNVQF
+82 DLSKLPKNTALNVEF
-97 SNKGDLKKY
+97 KNKSDLKKY

-120 DSHFV
+120 NSDFV

-145 VSTME
+145 VSPME
-150 VKVLDEEGYLI
+150 VKVLDEQGYLI
-161 TEPIEFLLT
+161 TEPIKFLFT

-177 PKLTS
+177 PVLTS
-182 KDGYLDFSEIKIKD
+182 KDGYLDFSGIKLKD
-196 SSNFFQAKVSFPKD
+196 PNNFFQAKISFPD
-210 DKLKLKYAS
+210 DNKLKLKYAS
-219 ENQDEMDIA
+219 ENPDEMDIVT
-228 FNQGNTEVQV
+228 NKENTEVQV
-238 IQPEGFMARRN
+238 IQPEGWMSRGN

-259 PEKNSEETET
+259 PEKNTEET

-299 DTWDEE
+299 DAWAFEGEDV
-305 YTQNLKSKDG
+305 YTKNIKSKDG
-315 ILDLSKIEDKDTMY
+315 ILDLSQLEDKDIMY

-387 AVDNDYKLE
+387 TVDNDYKLE

-411 FKFTDAWAWDDDVYT
+411 FKFVDAWPFGEDVYT

-435 LDLSSLEDKETMYDV
+435 LDLSQLEDKDTMYDV

-458 KITNLFTADN
+458 KITNLFTADK

-476 GKIIQASDGS
+476 GKEIKASDGS

-495 VLENTKPES
+495 VLENTKPE
-504 KPAKDEYVTIS
+504 
-515 AMIMDN
+515 
-521 NAPYFGET
+521 
-529 LNFTAKD
+529 
-536 EKTGETL
+536 
-543 KTKSNESSMFEI
+543 
-555 QLKKGHSYTLTLDN
+555 
-569 NSKKTMDPVKFTVG
+569 
-583 TDEYGTP
+583 
-590 TIEGTGETFFEV
+590 
-602 AVKDKKPE
+602 
-610 PQKPD
+610 
-615 EKELKD
+615 EKELKNR
-621 KEITTIQDIKVVYE
+621 EITTIQDIKVEYE

-650 KENKDMQDYYTKDGY
+650 KENKDMHDYYTKDGY

-714 SFDIQTQQTGEKIEK
+714 SYDIQTKQTGEKIEK
-729 IIVVQ
+729 IIVVE

-744 NKERANISIDV
+744 NKERSNISIDV

-766 KSVLF
+766 KTVLF

-809 PYKSDGIKIQTKDGK
+809 PYKSDGIRIQTKDGK

-970 KPETEEEPQSSCNV
+970 KPEEETQSSCNV
-984 STVKIKTKPINVEIP
+984 STVKIKTKPINVELP

-1028 NQLPALELYEH
+1028 NQLPALDLYEH

-1083 KTPFEGLKN
+1083 KTPFEGLKT

-1097 LALLTNGTDGKHQ
+1097 LANLTNGTDGKHQ

-1119 QVVPNT
+1119 QIVPNT

-1139 SDDKGLIKVRLY
+1139 SDNKGVIKVRLY

-1180 GIEGTKLLFDH
+1180 GTEGNKLLFDH

-1258 INSMRQNCEKSKF
+1258 INSMRQNCEKSKY
-1271 ADGDFTILRKLPV
+1271 ADGDFTILRKLPA

-1328 YKSNQVEFPDEKE
+1328 YKSNAVEFPDEKE
-1341 NSLDKLIIKV
+1341 IK
-1351 LMNSKPV
+1351 
-1358 KDFKLRLFKFDLVP
+1358 
-1372 NIVMQPTTDENGQVE
+1372 T
-1387 FKKLDPN
+1387 
-1394 SKYEIRISVND
+1394 
-1405 KNSKFNTDSFKFST
+1405 
-1419 DKDGK
+1419 
-1424 INEIN
+1424 
-1429 GEKVKGQKERTLI
+1429 ERVA
-1442 FEGTGA
+1442 G
-1448 QDDKFKTYEVK
+1448 
-1459 FKVTDKDGK
+1459 
-1468 PVEDVLLTA
+1468 
-1477 NRIAPR
+1477 R
-1483 LSTYKQA
+1483 
-1490 KSDKNG
+1490 
-1496 EVIFHLEGEKNKK
+1496 
-1509 QYVITL
+1509 
-1515 AKNAQFIW
+1515 
-1523 KSQPDSIALTVDE
+1523 
-1536 NGKVEIDGNSNVFV
+1536 
-1550 VEKDDQTKVL
+1550 
-1560 EEFKQT
+1560 
-1566 YQKAKD
+1566 
-1572 YLENNKFDD
+1572 
-1581 SKEAKEK
+1581 
-1588 IKNLQD
+1588 
-1594 VIEASRIEIENETI
+1594 SRIET
-1608 PEYAKEKIKQLNNAI
+1608 A
-1623 NELKKFEK
+1623 
-1631 KDSKPE
+1631 
-1637 QPGKDDPTKPGK
+1637 
-1649 EDPKDP
+1649 
-1655 EQPGDKPGKE
+1655 
-1665 DPKDPGKDNPGTT
+1665 
-1678 IPSVP
+1678 
-1683 GTVTPSNPGTTT
+1683 
-1695 PSVPGTTPST
+1695 
-1705 PAEQQKTTT
+1705 
-1714 RVAGADRI
+1714 
-1722 QTSVEVSKKYY
+1722 VEVSKKYY
-1733 KSADTVI
+1733 ESADTVI

-1745 QFADSLSASALS
+1745 KFADSLSASALS
-1757 KALKAPILLVQKD
+1757 KQLKAPILLVKKD

-1923 FKDRKEVNIANGTVP
+1923 FKDRVEFNIANGTVP

-1952 LAESNEIPEATK
+1952 LAEANEIPEATK

>member
-6 TKKLAKQLLALLLVF
+6 TKKLAKQLIALLLVF

-32 TFANADEAEDNRI
+32 SFANADEAEDNRI

-71 EYSVTTENGKI
+71 EYSVNTENGKI
-82 DLSKLPKNTAMNVQF
+82 DLSTLPKNTALNVQF

-120 DSHFV
+120 NSHFV

-145 VSTME
+145 VSPME
-150 VKVLDEEGYLI
+150 VKVLDEQGYLI

-170 DKFNGIS
+170 DEFNRIS
-177 PKLTS
+177 PTLTS
-182 KDGYLDFSEIKIKD
+182 KDGYLDFSGIKIND
-196 SSNFFQAKVSFPKD
+196 PSNFFQAKVSFPKD
-210 DKLKLKYAS
+210 NKLKLKYAS
-219 ENQDEMDIA
+219 ENPDEMDIV

-238 IQPEGFMARRN
+238 IQPKGFMSRGN

-259 PEKNSEETET
+259 PEKNLEETET

-275 DYQLEILDSK
+275 DYQLEIIDSK
-285 TNKKITEEI
+285 TKKKITEEI

-299 DTWDEE
+299 DAYGWDDDV
-305 YTQNLKSKDG
+305 YTKNIKSKDG
-315 ILDLSKIEDKDTMY
+315 ILDLSQLEDKDTMY

-355 FNGKEIQASDGSGKP
+355 FNGKEIQASDGSG
-370 VVLKSL
+370 
-376 VLENTKPETKP
+376 NP
-387 AVDNDYKLE
+387 A
-396 ILDSKTNKKITEEIE
+396 
-411 FKFTDAWAWDDDVYT
+411 
-426 KNIKSKDGI
+426 
-435 LDLSSLEDKETMYDV
+435 
-450 SIVNNDKY
+450 
-458 KITNLFTADN
+458 
-468 KPAHIKFD
+468 
-476 GKIIQASDGS
+476 
-486 GKPVVLKSL
+486 VLKSL

-515 AMIMDN
+515 AIIMDN
-521 NAPYFGET
+521 DVPYFGET

-536 EKTGETL
+536 EKTGETF
-543 KTKSNESSMFEI
+543 KTKSNEISMFEI
-555 QLKKGHSYTLTLDN
+555 KLKKGHSYTLTLDN

-583 TDEYGTP
+583 TDDLGTP
-590 TIEGTGETFFEV
+590 VVDETKETFGFVEL
-602 AVKDKKPE
+602 KDKKPE
-610 PQKPD
+610 PPKPD

-621 KEITTIQDIKVVYE
+621 KEIATIQDIKVEYE
-635 DGKPVEDNLHFHTFN
+635 DGQPVEDNLHFHTFN

-690 TNGKVP
+690 TNGEVP

-707 DNKSVAK
+707 DNKSVAR
-714 SFDIQTQQTGEKIEK
+714 SYDIQTQQTGEKIEK

-734 RQSLIGNEPK
+734 RQSLIGSEPK

-791 DLYKD
+791 ELYKD

-809 PYKSDGIKIQTKDGK
+809 PYKSDGIRIQTKDGK

-946 KRYDGKDN
+946 KRHDGKDN

-970 KPETEEEPQSSCNV
+970 KAEEPESTCNV
-984 STVKIKTKPINVEIP
+984 STVKIKTKPINVELP

-1028 NQLPALELYEH
+1028 NQLPALDLYEH

-1083 KTPFEGLKN
+1083 KTPFEGLKT
-1092 DVERM
+1092 DVEKM

-1180 GIEGTKLLFDH
+1180 GIEGAKLLFDH

-1196 IQDIKLIDAKQGKVN
+1196 IQDIKLNDAKQGKVN
-1211 GQVTCRPGNTTITGA
+1211 GQVTCKPGNTTITGA

-1258 INSMRQNCEKSKF
+1258 INSMRQNCEKSKY
-1271 ADGDFTILRKLPV
+1271 ADGDFTILRKLPA

-1351 LMNSKPV
+1351 LMNNKPI

-1387 FKKLDPN
+1387 FSKLDPN

-1483 LSTYKQA
+1483 LSTYKQT

-1496 EVIFHLEGEKNKK
+1496 EVVFHLEGEKNKK

-1515 AKNAQFIW
+1515 AKNAQFMW
-1523 KSQPDSIALTVDE
+1523 KSNPDSIALTVDE
-1536 NGKVEIDGNSNVFV
+1536 NGKVEIDGNSNVLV
-1550 VEKDDQTKVL
+1550 VEKHDQTQLL
-1560 EEFKQT
+1560 EDFKTT
-1566 YQKAKD
+1566 YQKATD
-1572 YLENNKFDD
+1572 YLKNNKFDD

-1588 IKNLQD
+1588 IKDLQD
-1594 VIEASRIEIENETI
+1594 VIEASRIELENETI
-1608 PEYAKEKIKQLNNAI
+1608 PEYAKGKIKQLNDAI
-1623 NELKKFEK
+1623 DALKKFEK

-1637 QPGKDDPTKPGK
+1637 QPGDK
-1649 EDPKDP
+1649 
-1655 EQPGDKPGKE
+1655 PGDK
-1665 DPKDPGKDNPGTT
+1665 DPDQPGTIT
-1678 IPSVP
+1678 PTPDQP
-1683 GTVTPSNPGTTT
+1683 GTVTPIPSNPGTTT
-1695 PSVPGTTPST
+1695 PSVPGTTTPST

-1733 KSADTVI
+1733 ESAETVI
-1740 VANYE
+1740 IANYE

-1757 KALKAPILLVQKD
+1757 KQLKAPILLVQKD

-1791 GGEKSVDKTKI
+1791 GGEKSIDKTKI

-1889 EKTISKE
+1889 EKTISKDL
-1896 VENKL
+1896 ENKL

-1952 LAESNEIPEATK
+1952 LAEANEIPEATK
-1964 QAFEEAKFEKVN
+1964 QAFEDSKFEKVN

>member
-1 MEKTI
+1 MKNLTSKI
-6 TKKLAKQLLALLLVF
+6 AKQLLAMLLVF
-21 NMMLSVIAPAV
+21 NMVLSVIAPAV
-32 TFANADEAEDNRI
+32 SFANADEDNRI

-50 EKGNAFNEKVE
+50 EEGKAFNEKVE

-71 EYSVTTENGKI
+71 EYSVITQNGKI
-82 DLSKLPKNTAMNVQF
+82 ELSKLPKNTALNVEF
-97 SNKGDLKKY
+97 KNKSDIKNY
-106 DLLDFEGKYSYIYN
+106 DLLDFQGNFSYIYN
-120 DSHFV
+120 NSHFV

-145 VSTME
+145 VSPME
-150 VKVLDEEGYLI
+150 VKVLDEQGYLI

-177 PKLTS
+177 PTLTS
-182 KDGYLDFSEIKIKD
+182 KDGYLDFSVIEIKNPN
-196 SSNFFQAKVSFPKD
+196 NFFQAKVSFPKD
-210 DKLKLKYAS
+210 NKLKLKYAS
-219 ENQDEMDIA
+219 DNQDAMDIA
-228 FNQGNTEVQV
+228 FNKENTEVQV
-238 IQPEGFMARRN
+238 IQEGGFMARRN

-259 PEKNSEETET
+259 PEKNPEETET
-269 PAEKNT
+269 PAENNK

-299 DTWDEE
+299 DTWDEDEE
-305 YTQNLKSKDG
+305 YPQNIKSKDG
-315 ILDLSKIEDKDTMY
+315 ILDLSKIEDKDAMY

-370 VVLKSL
+370 AVLKSL

-387 AVDNDYKLE
+387 TVDNDYKLE

-411 FKFTDAWAWDDDVYT
+411 FKFVDAWPFGEDVYT

-435 LDLSSLEDKETMYDV
+435 LDLSQLEDKDTMYDV

-458 KITNLFTADN
+458 KITNLFTADK

-476 GKIIQASDGS
+476 GKEIKASDGS

-495 VLENTKPES
+495 VLENTKPE
-504 KPAKDEYVTIS
+504 
-515 AMIMDN
+515 
-521 NAPYFGET
+521 
-529 LNFTAKD
+529 
-536 EKTGETL
+536 
-543 KTKSNESSMFEI
+543 
-555 QLKKGHSYTLTLDN
+555 
-569 NSKKTMDPVKFTVG
+569 
-583 TDEYGTP
+583 
-590 TIEGTGETFFEV
+590 
-602 AVKDKKPE
+602 
-610 PQKPD
+610 
-615 EKELKD
+615 EKELKNR
-621 KEITTIQDIKVVYE
+621 EITTIQDIKVEYE

-650 KENKDMQDYYTKDGY
+650 KENKDMHDYYTKDGY

-696 HKYFNYIWFKT
+696 HRYFNYIWFKT

-714 SFDIQTQQTGEKIEK
+714 SYDIQTKQTGEKIEK
-729 IIVVQ
+729 IIVVE

-766 KSVLF
+766 KTVLF

-809 PYKSDGIKIQTKDGK
+809 PYKSDGIRIQTKDGK

-970 KPETEEEPQSSCNV
+970 KPEAEEEEPQSSCNV

-999 EGANK
+999 EGADK

-1028 NQLPALELYEH
+1028 NQLQALDLYEH
-1039 NSYFIQLISKDY
+1039 NSYFIQLVSKDY

-1083 KTPFEGLKN
+1083 KTPFEGLKT

-1097 LALLTNGTDGKHQ
+1097 LANLTNGTDGKHQ

-1119 QVVPNT
+1119 QIVPNT

-1139 SDDKGLIKVRLY
+1139 SDNKGVIKVRLY

-1180 GIEGTKLLFDH
+1180 GTEGTKLLFDH

-1211 GQVTCRPGNTTITGA
+1211 GQVTCKPGNTTITGA

-1271 ADGDFTILRKLPV
+1271 ADGDFTILRKLPT

-1318 SLGIKPLAIE
+1318 SLGIKPLVIE
-1328 YKSNQVEFPDEKE
+1328 YKSNQVEFPE
-1341 NSLDKLIIKV
+1341 
-1351 LMNSKPV
+1351 
-1358 KDFKLRLFKFDLVP
+1358 
-1372 NIVMQPTTDENGQVE
+1372 Q
-1387 FKKLDPN
+1387 
-1394 SKYEIRISVND
+1394 
-1405 KNSKFNTDSFKFST
+1405 
-1419 DKDGK
+1419 
-1424 INEIN
+1424 
-1429 GEKVKGQKERTLI
+1429 
-1442 FEGTGA
+1442 
-1448 QDDKFKTYEVK
+1448 
-1459 FKVTDKDGK
+1459 
-1468 PVEDVLLTA
+1468 
-1477 NRIAPR
+1477 
-1483 LSTYKQA
+1483 
-1490 KSDKNG
+1490 
-1496 EVIFHLEGEKNKK
+1496 
-1509 QYVITL
+1509 
-1515 AKNAQFIW
+1515 
-1523 KSQPDSIALTVDE
+1523 
-1536 NGKVEIDGNSNVFV
+1536 KVERVAGR
-1550 VEKDDQTKVL
+1550 
-1560 EEFKQT
+1560 
-1566 YQKAKD
+1566 
-1572 YLENNKFDD
+1572 
-1581 SKEAKEK
+1581 
-1588 IKNLQD
+1588 
-1594 VIEASRIEIENETI
+1594 SRIET
-1608 PEYAKEKIKQLNNAI
+1608 A
-1623 NELKKFEK
+1623 
-1631 KDSKPE
+1631 
-1637 QPGKDDPTKPGK
+1637 
-1649 EDPKDP
+1649 
-1655 EQPGDKPGKE
+1655 
-1665 DPKDPGKDNPGTT
+1665 
-1678 IPSVP
+1678 
-1683 GTVTPSNPGTTT
+1683 
-1695 PSVPGTTPST
+1695 
-1705 PAEQQKTTT
+1705 
-1714 RVAGADRI
+1714 
-1722 QTSVEVSKKYY
+1722 VEVSKKYY
-1733 KSADTVI
+1733 KSAETVI

-1745 QFADSLSASALS
+1745 KFSDSLSASALS
-1757 KALKAPILLVQKD
+1757 KALKAPILLVKKD

-1777 QEIKRLGAKNVIVI
+1777 QEIKRLGAKNVVVI
-1791 GGEKSVDKTKI
+1791 GGEQSIDKTK
-1802 GLSQYNVR
+1802 GSLSQYNVR

-1836 AVIASGEVFADA
+1836 AVVASGETFADA

-1858 NMPILLVQQDRIP
+1858 NMPILLVQQNNIP
-1871 EEAKE
+1871 KATQE
-1876 VLKQI
+1876 VLKQMD
-1881 EEVIIVGG
+1881 EVLVVGG
-1889 EKTISKE
+1889 ELTISKE
-1896 VENKL
+1896 VANKL
-1901 PNPTRIAGANRY
+1901 PNATRIAGANRY
-1913 ETAKKIYEYG
+1913 DTAKKIYEHG
-1923 FKDRKEVNIANGTVP
+1923 FKDSKEVNIANGT
-1938 ADSLVIGSIDCPIL
+1938 
-1952 LAESNEIPEATK
+1952 T
-1964 QAFEEAKFEKVN
+1964 
-1976 VFGGENS
+1976 
-1983 ISESVVKEL
+1983 
-1992 IK
+1992 

>member
-6 TKKLAKQLLALLLVF
+6 TKKLAKQLIALLLVF
-21 NMMLSVIAPAV
+21 NMMLSVIAPAIS
-32 TFANADEAEDNRI
+32 FAQANEAEDNRI

-50 EKGNAFNEKVE
+50 EKGKAFNGKVN
-61 ILFKDVNANK
+61 ILFKDVKANK
-71 EYSVTTENGKI
+71 EYSVTTEEGKI
-82 DLSKLPKNTAMNVQF
+82 DLSKLPKNTLLNVQF
-97 SNKGDLKKY
+97 EEKRDLKNY
-106 DLLDFEGKYSYIYN
+106 DLLDFEGNYSYIYN
-120 DSHFV
+120 NQHIV

-131 DKSEKKLDKIRIKK
+131 NVSEKKLDKIRIKK
-145 VSTME
+145 VSPME
-150 VKVLDEEGYLI
+150 VKVLDEQGYLI

-170 DKFNGIS
+170 DKNNGIA
-177 PKLTS
+177 PTLTS
-182 KDGYLDFSEIKIKD
+182 KDGYLDFSGIKLKD
-196 SSNFFQAKVSFPKD
+196 PNNFLDAKVSFPKNS
-210 DKLKLKYAS
+210 KLKLKYAS
-219 ENQDEMDIA
+219 NDPNESDI
-228 FNQGNTEVQV
+228 NTNHGNTEVQV
-238 IQPEGFMARRN
+238 VQPEGFRARGN

-259 PEKNSEETET
+259 PEKNPEETET
-269 PAEKNT
+269 PAENNK

-285 TNKKITEEI
+285 TKKKITEEI

-299 DTWDEE
+299 DTWDEDEE
-305 YTQNLKSKDG
+305 YPQNLKSKDG
-315 ILDLSKIEDKDTMY
+315 ILDLSQIEDKGTTY
-329 DVSIVNNDKYKIT
+329 NVFIVNNDKYKIT
-342 NLLTA
+342 NLLSA
-347 DGKPANIK
+347 KGKPANIK
-355 FNGKEIQASDGSGKP
+355 FNGKEIQATAGDGEP

-376 VLENTKPETKP
+376 VLENTKPEKETKEEI
-387 AVDNDYKLE
+387 VKLS
-396 ILDSKTNKKITEEIE
+396 IMITE
-411 FKFTDAWAWDDDVYT
+411 
-426 KNIKSKDGI
+426 NGI
-435 LDLSSLEDKETMYDV
+435 
-450 SIVNNDKY
+450 
-458 KITNLFTADN
+458 
-468 KPAHIKFD
+468 
-476 GKIIQASDGS
+476 
-486 GKPVVLKSL
+486 
-495 VLENTKPES
+495 
-504 KPAKDEYVTIS
+504 
-515 AMIMDN
+515 
-521 NAPYFGET
+521 PYFGEP
-529 LNFTAKD
+529 
-536 EKTGETL
+536 L
-543 KTKSNESSMFEI
+543 KFIATDNNTKEVINATSNDSGYFDI
-555 QLKKGHSYTLTLDN
+555 NLKKGHSYTLTLAE
-569 NSKKTMDPVKFTVG
+569 NSDKILEPINFTVG
-583 TDEYGTP
+583 KDESGTP
-590 TIEGTGETFFEV
+590 TIVGTNNKLIEV
-602 AVKDKKPE
+602 DIKDKKTE
-610 PQKPD
+610 PQKPQ

-621 KEITTIQDIKVVYE
+621 REITTIQDIKVEYE

-650 KENKDMQDYYTKDGY
+650 KENKDMQDYYTKGGY

-707 DNKSVAK
+707 DNKSVAR
-714 SFDIQTQQTGEKIEK
+714 SYDIQTKQTGEKIEK
-729 IIVVQ
+729 IIVVK

-744 NKERANISIDV
+744 DKERANISIDV

-766 KSVLF
+766 KSVSF

-778 EETVEAKDGRLDL
+778 EETVEAKDGRLNL
-791 DLYKD
+791 ELYKNV
-796 TMYTIKLDASIQH
+796 MYTIKLDASIQH
-809 PYKSDGIKIQTKDGK
+809 PYKSDGIRIQTKDGK
-824 TLLDEQGNKLDRIDV
+824 TLLDEQGNKLNKINV

-859 DIKFRIEEVGNPNNV
+859 NIKFRIEEVGNPNNF

-924 WPMVDDR
+924 WPMVNDK

-946 KRYDGKDN
+946 KRYDGKGN
-954 ELPGLDDN
+954 ELPGLNDN

-970 KPETEEEPQSSCNV
+970 KPEAEEPQSSCNV
-984 STVKIKTKPINVEIP
+984 STVKIKTKPINVELP
-999 EGANK
+999 EVANK

-1028 NQLPALELYEH
+1028 NQLPALDLYEH

-1083 KTPFEGLKN
+1083 KTPFEGLKT

-1119 QVVPNT
+1119 QIVPNT

-1139 SDDKGLIKVRLY
+1139 SDDKGVIKVRLY

-1180 GIEGTKLLFDH
+1180 GTEGTKLLFDH

-1211 GQVTCRPGNTTITGA
+1211 GQVTCKPGNTTITGA

-1271 ADGDFTILRKLPV
+1271 ADGDFTILRKLPT

-1328 YKSNQVEFPDEKE
+1328 YKSNAVEFPEEKAT
-1341 NSLDKLIIKV
+1341 SLEKLIIKV
-1351 LMNSKPV
+1351 LMNNKPV
-1358 KDFKLRLFKFDLVP
+1358 KDFKLRLFKMDLVP
-1372 NIVMQPTTDENGQVE
+1372 NIVLQPTTNEKGEVE
-1387 FKKLDPN
+1387 FSKLDPN
-1394 SKYEIRISVND
+1394 SEYEIRISVND
-1405 KNSKFNTDSFKFST
+1405 KKSKFNTDSFKFST

-1424 INEIN
+1424 INKID
-1429 GEKVKGQKERTLI
+1429 GVKVEGQKEKTLT
-1442 FEGTGA
+1442 FEGTGS
-1448 QDDKFKTYEVK
+1448 QDDKFKTFEVK
-1459 FKVTDKDGK
+1459 FKVTDKEGK
-1468 PVEDVLLTA
+1468 PVENVLLTA

-1496 EVIFHLEGEKNKK
+1496 EVVFHLEGEKNKK

-1515 AKNAQFIW
+1515 AKNAQFMW

-1536 NGKVEIDGNSNVFV
+1536 NGKVEIDGNSNVLV
-1550 VEKDDQTKVL
+1550 VEKHDQTQLL
-1560 EEFKQT
+1560 EDFKTT
-1566 YQKAKD
+1566 YQKATD
-1572 YLENNKFDD
+1572 YLKNNKFDD

-1588 IKNLQD
+1588 IKDLQD
-1594 VIEASRIEIENETI
+1594 VIEASRIELENETI
-1608 PEYAKEKIKQLNNAI
+1608 PEYAKGKIKQLNDAI
-1623 NELKKFEK
+1623 DALKKFEK

-1637 QPGKDDPTKPGK
+1637 KPGK
-1649 EDPKDP
+1649 EDPAKP
-1655 EQPGDKPGKE
+1655 EKPGKE
-1665 DPKDPGKDNPGTT
+1665 DPAKPEKPGKEDPAKPEKPGKENPANPGTT
-1678 IPSVP
+1678 
-1683 GTVTPSNPGTTT
+1683 TPGTTTPT
-1695 PSVPGTTPST
+1695 PSVPGTTTPET
-1705 PAEQQKTTT
+1705 PAQTPKATT

-1722 QTSVEVSKKYY
+1722 NTAVEVSKKYY
-1733 KSADTVI
+1733 KSAETVI
-1740 VANYE
+1740 IANYE
-1745 QFADSLSASALS
+1745 KFADSLSASALS
-1757 KALKAPILLVQKD
+1757 KALKAPILLVKKD

-1777 QEIKRLGAKNVIVI
+1777 QEIKRLGAKNVVVI
-1791 GGEKSVDKTKI
+1791 GGEQSVDEAKNS
-1802 GLSQYNVR
+1802 LSKYNVQ
-1810 TIAGANR
+1810 TIAGSDR

-1823 IAQEVIKLTGTKK
+1823 IAQEIIKRTGTTQ
-1836 AVIASGEVFADA
+1836 AVIASGETFADA

-1858 NMPILLVQQDRIP
+1858 NMPILLVQPNNIP
-1871 EEAKE
+1871 KATQE

-1881 EEVIIVGG
+1881 KKAIIVGG
-1889 EKTISKE
+1889 EKTISNQ
-1896 VENKL
+1896 VANKL
-1901 PNPTRIAGANRY
+1901 PNATRIAGANRY

-1923 FKDRKEVNIANGTVP
+1923 FKDRTEVNIANGTNF

-1952 LAESNEIPEATK
+1952 LAESNEVPESTK
-1964 QAFEEAKFEKVN
+1964 QAIKDSKFEKVN

-1983 ISESVVKEL
+1983 IDESVVKEL

>member
-1 MEKTI
+1 MFILSINDILKENILQGGIMKNLTS
-6 TKKLAKQLLALLLVF
+6 KVAKQLLAMLLVF
-21 NMMLSVIAPAV
+21 NMVLSVIAPAV
-32 TFANADEAEDNRI
+32 SFANADGDNRI

-61 ILFKDVNANK
+61 IVFKDANANK

-82 DLSKLPKNTAMNVQF
+82 DLSKLPKNTALDVKF
-97 SNKGDLKKY
+97 KNKVDFKKY

-145 VSTME
+145 VSPME
-150 VKVLDEEGYLI
+150 VKVLDEQGYLI
-161 TEPIEFLLT
+161 TEPIEFLLI
-170 DKFNGIS
+170 DKNNGID
-177 PKLTS
+177 PTLTS
-182 KDGYLDFSEIKIKD
+182 KDGYLDFSVIKLKD
-196 SSNFFQAKVSFPKD
+196 PTNFFDAKVSFPKNSN
-210 DKLKLKYAS
+210 LKLKYAS
-219 ENQDEMDIA
+219 KDPNESDI
-228 FNQGNTEVQV
+228 NTNKENTEVQV
-238 IQPEGFMARRN
+238 VQPEGYRARGN

-259 PEKNSEETET
+259 PEKNPEETQ
-269 PAEKNT
+269 AEKNT

-299 DTWDEE
+299 DTFDEE
-305 YTQNLKSKDG
+305 YTQNIKSKDG
-315 ILDLSKIEDKDTMY
+315 ILDLSQIEDKGTTY
-329 DVSIVNNDKYKIT
+329 KVSIVNNDKYKIT
-342 NLLTA
+342 NLFTA
-347 DGKPANIK
+347 DKKPANIK
-355 FNGKEIQASDGSGKP
+355 FDGKEIQASDGNGKP
-370 VVLKSL
+370 AVIKSL

-411 FKFTDAWAWDDDVYT
+411 FKFVDAWPFDEDHVYT

-435 LDLSSLEDKETMYDV
+435 LDLSQLEDKDTMYDV

-458 KITNLFTADN
+458 KITNLFTADK

-476 GKIIQASDGS
+476 GKEIKASDGS

-495 VLENTKPES
+495 VLQS
-504 KPAKDEYVTIS
+504 
-515 AMIMDN
+515 
-521 NAPYFGET
+521 
-529 LNFTAKD
+529 
-536 EKTGETL
+536 
-543 KTKSNESSMFEI
+543 
-555 QLKKGHSYTLTLDN
+555 
-569 NSKKTMDPVKFTVG
+569 
-583 TDEYGTP
+583 
-590 TIEGTGETFFEV
+590 
-602 AVKDKKPE
+602 DKKE
-610 PQKPD
+610 ETPD
-615 EKELKD
+615 SKELKD

-690 TNGKVP
+690 TNGEVP

-707 DNKSVAK
+707 DNKSVAR
-714 SFDIQTQQTGEKIEK
+714 SYDIQTKQTGEKIEK

-859 DIKFRIEEVGNPNNV
+859 DIKFRIEEVGNPSNTL
-874 QIRSKEGL
+874 IRSKEGL

-924 WPMVDDR
+924 WPMVDDG

-970 KPETEEEPQSSCNV
+970 KPEAEEEPQSSCNV
-984 STVKIKTKPINVEIP
+984 STVKIKTKPITVEIP
-999 EGANK
+999 EGADK

-1028 NQLPALELYEH
+1028 NQLQALDLYEH

-1083 KTPFEGLKN
+1083 KTPFEGLKT

-1119 QVVPNT
+1119 QIVPNT

-1139 SDDKGLIKVRLY
+1139 SDDKGVIKVRLY

-1180 GIEGTKLLFDH
+1180 GTEGTKLLFDH

-1196 IQDIKLIDAKQGKVN
+1196 IQDIKLIDAKKGKVN

-1271 ADGDFTILRKLPV
+1271 ADGDFTILRKLPT

-1297 NTKEKLTFEQKD
+1297 NTKEKLTFEQKG

-1318 SLGIKPLAIE
+1318 SLGIKPLVIE
-1328 YKSNQVEFPDEKE
+1328 YKSNQVEFPEEKE
-1341 NSLDKLIIKV
+1341 IK
-1351 LMNSKPV
+1351 
-1358 KDFKLRLFKFDLVP
+1358 
-1372 NIVMQPTTDENGQVE
+1372 
-1387 FKKLDPN
+1387 
-1394 SKYEIRISVND
+1394 
-1405 KNSKFNTDSFKFST
+1405 
-1419 DKDGK
+1419 
-1424 INEIN
+1424 
-1429 GEKVKGQKERTLI
+1429 
-1442 FEGTGA
+1442 
-1448 QDDKFKTYEVK
+1448 
-1459 FKVTDKDGK
+1459 
-1468 PVEDVLLTA
+1468 
-1477 NRIAPR
+1477 
-1483 LSTYKQA
+1483 
-1490 KSDKNG
+1490 
-1496 EVIFHLEGEKNKK
+1496 
-1509 QYVITL
+1509 
-1515 AKNAQFIW
+1515 
-1523 KSQPDSIALTVDE
+1523 
-1536 NGKVEIDGNSNVFV
+1536 
-1550 VEKDDQTKVL
+1550 
-1560 EEFKQT
+1560 
-1566 YQKAKD
+1566 
-1572 YLENNKFDD
+1572 
-1581 SKEAKEK
+1581 
-1588 IKNLQD
+1588 
-1594 VIEASRIEIENETI
+1594 
-1608 PEYAKEKIKQLNNAI
+1608 
-1623 NELKKFEK
+1623 
-1631 KDSKPE
+1631 
-1637 QPGKDDPTKPGK
+1637 
-1649 EDPKDP
+1649 
-1655 EQPGDKPGKE
+1655 
-1665 DPKDPGKDNPGTT
+1665 
-1678 IPSVP
+1678 
-1683 GTVTPSNPGTTT
+1683 
-1695 PSVPGTTPST
+1695 
-1705 PAEQQKTTT
+1705 AE
-1714 RVAGADRI
+1714 RVAGKSRI
-1722 QTSVEVSKKYY
+1722 NTAVEVSKKYY
-1733 KSADTVI
+1733 NSADTVI

-1745 QFADSLSASALS
+1745 KFADSLSASALS

-1777 QEIKRLGAKNVIVI
+1777 QEINRLGAKNVIVI
-1791 GGEKSVDKTKI
+1791 GGNHSVDKAKDS
-1802 GLSQYNVR
+1802 LSQYNVQ
-1810 TIAGANR
+1810 TIAGSDR

-1823 IAQEVIKLTGTKK
+1823 IAQEIIKLTGTKQ
-1836 AVIASGEVFADA
+1836 AVIASGETFADA
-1848 LTVAPLANKN
+1848 LTVAPLANKH
-1858 NMPILLVQQDRIP
+1858 NMPILLVQPNNIP
-1871 EEAKE
+1871 KATQE

-1881 EEVIIVGG
+1881 DKVIIVGG

-1913 ETAKKIYEYG
+1913 ETAKKIYEYD
-1923 FKDRKEVNIANGTVP
+1923 FKDRKEVNIANGTNF
-1938 ADSLVIGSIDCPIL
+1938 ADSLVIGSIDCPIIL
-1952 LAESNEIPEATK
+1952 TESNEVPEATK
-1964 QAFEEAKFEKVN
+1964 EAIKDSKFEKVN

-1983 ISESVVKEL
+1983 IGESVVKEL

>member
-21 NMMLSVIAPAV
+21 NMVLSVIAPAV
-32 TFANADEAEDNRI
+32 SFANANKAEDNRI

-50 EKGNAFNEKVE
+50 ENGKAFNEKVN
-61 ILFKDVNANK
+61 ILFKDVNAKK

-82 DLSKLPKNTAMNVQF
+82 DLSTLPKNTALNVQF
-97 SNKGDLKKY
+97 KNKDDLKKY

-120 DSHFV
+120 DSHLV

-145 VSTME
+145 VSPME
-150 VKVLDEEGYLI
+150 VKVLDEQGYLI

-177 PKLTS
+177 PTLTS
-182 KDGYLDFSEIKIKD
+182 KDGYLDFSGIKIENPD
-196 SSNFFQAKVSFPKD
+196 NFFQAKVSFPKD
-210 DKLKLKYAS
+210 KKLKLKYAS
-219 ENQDEMDIA
+219 ENPDKIDIV
-228 FNQGNTEVQV
+228 FNKENTEVQV
-238 IQPEGFMARRN
+238 IQEEDYLSRGN

-259 PEKNSEETET
+259 PEKNPEETET

-299 DTWDEE
+299 DAWAFEGEDV
-305 YTQNLKSKDG
+305 YTRNIKSKDG
-315 ILDLSKIEDKDTMY
+315 ILDLSQLEDKDTMY

-342 NLLTA
+342 NLFTA
-347 DGKPANIK
+347 DKKPAHIK
-355 FNGKEIQASDGSGKP
+355 FNGKEIQASDGSGKT

-411 FKFTDAWAWDDDVYT
+411 FKFVDAWTFEGEDVYT

-435 LDLSSLEDKETMYDV
+435 LDLSQLEDKGTMYDV

-458 KITNLFTADN
+458 KITNLFTADK

-476 GKIIQASDGS
+476 GKKILASDGS

-495 VLENTKPES
+495 LLENKKNEEPKPE
-504 KPAKDEYVTIS
+504 
-515 AMIMDN
+515 
-521 NAPYFGET
+521 
-529 LNFTAKD
+529 
-536 EKTGETL
+536 
-543 KTKSNESSMFEI
+543 
-555 QLKKGHSYTLTLDN
+555 
-569 NSKKTMDPVKFTVG
+569 
-583 TDEYGTP
+583 
-590 TIEGTGETFFEV
+590 
-602 AVKDKKPE
+602 
-610 PQKPD
+610 

-621 KEITTIQDIKVVYE
+621 REITTIQDIKVEYE

-650 KENKDMQDYYTKDGY
+650 KENKDMHDYYTKDGY

-714 SFDIQTQQTGEKIEK
+714 SYDIQTKQTGEKIEK
-729 IIVVQ
+729 IIVVE
-734 RQSLIGNEPK
+734 RQNLIGNEPK

-766 KSVLF
+766 KTVLF

-809 PYKSDGIKIQTKDGK
+809 PYKSDGIRIQTKDGK

-894 KISMEGK
+894 KISMDGK

-962 TDCPTCPG
+962 TDCPTCPE
-970 KPETEEEPQSSCNV
+970 KPEAEEEPQSSCNV
-984 STVKIKTKPINVEIP
+984 STVKIKTKPINVELP

-1028 NQLPALELYEH
+1028 NQLPALDLYEH

-1083 KTPFEGLKN
+1083 KTPFEGLKT

-1119 QVVPNT
+1119 QIVPNT

-1139 SDDKGLIKVRLY
+1139 SDNKGVIKVRLY

-1180 GIEGTKLLFDH
+1180 GTEGTKLLFDH

-1211 GQVTCRPGNTTITGA
+1211 GQVTCKPGNTTITGA

-1271 ADGDFTILRKLPV
+1271 ADGDFTILRKLPT

-1318 SLGIKPLAIE
+1318 SLGIKPLVIE
-1328 YKSNQVEFPDEKE
+1328 YKSNQVEFPEEKG
-1341 NSLDKLIIKV
+1341 IK
-1351 LMNSKPV
+1351 
-1358 KDFKLRLFKFDLVP
+1358 
-1372 NIVMQPTTDENGQVE
+1372 TE
-1387 FKKLDPN
+1387 
-1394 SKYEIRISVND
+1394 
-1405 KNSKFNTDSFKFST
+1405 
-1419 DKDGK
+1419 
-1424 INEIN
+1424 
-1429 GEKVKGQKERTLI
+1429 
-1442 FEGTGA
+1442 
-1448 QDDKFKTYEVK
+1448 
-1459 FKVTDKDGK
+1459 
-1468 PVEDVLLTA
+1468 
-1477 NRIAPR
+1477 
-1483 LSTYKQA
+1483 
-1490 KSDKNG
+1490 
-1496 EVIFHLEGEKNKK
+1496 
-1509 QYVITL
+1509 
-1515 AKNAQFIW
+1515 
-1523 KSQPDSIALTVDE
+1523 
-1536 NGKVEIDGNSNVFV
+1536 
-1550 VEKDDQTKVL
+1550 
-1560 EEFKQT
+1560 
-1566 YQKAKD
+1566 
-1572 YLENNKFDD
+1572 
-1581 SKEAKEK
+1581 
-1588 IKNLQD
+1588 
-1594 VIEASRIEIENETI
+1594 
-1608 PEYAKEKIKQLNNAI
+1608 
-1623 NELKKFEK
+1623 
-1631 KDSKPE
+1631 
-1637 QPGKDDPTKPGK
+1637 
-1649 EDPKDP
+1649 
-1655 EQPGDKPGKE
+1655 
-1665 DPKDPGKDNPGTT
+1665 
-1678 IPSVP
+1678 
-1683 GTVTPSNPGTTT
+1683 
-1695 PSVPGTTPST
+1695 
-1705 PAEQQKTTT
+1705 
-1714 RVAGADRI
+1714 RVAGKSRI
-1722 QTSVEVSKKYY
+1722 NTAVEVSKKYY
-1733 KSADTVI
+1733 KSAGTII

-1745 QFADSLSASALS
+1745 KFADSLSASALS
-1757 KALKAPILLVQKD
+1757 KALKAPILLVKKD

-1777 QEIKRLGAKNVIVI
+1777 QEIKRLGAKNVVVI
-1791 GGEKSVDKTKI
+1791 GGNLSVDKAKNS
-1802 GLSQYNVR
+1802 LSQYYVR
-1810 TIAGANR
+1810 TIAGSNR

-1836 AVIASGEVFADA
+1836 AVVASGETFADA

-1858 NMPILLVQQDRIP
+1858 NMPILLVQQNNIP
-1871 EEAKE
+1871 KATQE
-1876 VLKQI
+1876 VLKQMD
-1881 EEVIIVGG
+1881 EVLVVGG
-1889 EKTISKE
+1889 ELTISKE
-1896 VENKL
+1896 VANKL
-1901 PNPTRIAGANRY
+1901 PNATRIAGANRY
-1913 ETAKKIYEYG
+1913 DTAKKIYEHG
-1923 FKDRKEVNIANGTVP
+1923 FKDSKEVNIANGTTA

-1952 LAESNEIPEATK
+1952 LVESNEIPEATK
-1964 QAFEEAKFEKVN
+1964 EAFKESKFEKVN
-1976 VFGGENS
+1976 VFGGEIS
-1983 ISESVVKEL
+1983 IGESVVKEL

>member
-6 TKKLAKQLLALLLVF
+6 IKKLAKQLIALLLVF
-21 NMMLSVIAPAV
+21 NMMLSVIAPAIS
-32 TFANADEAEDNRI
+32 FAQANEAEDNRI

-50 EKGNAFNEKVE
+50 EKGNAFNEKVN
-61 ILFKDVNANK
+61 ILFKDVNSNK
-71 EYSVTTENGKI
+71 KYSVTTENGKI
-82 DLSKLPKNTAMNVQF
+82 DLSTLPKNTALNVQF
-97 SNKGDLKKY
+97 KEKGDLKNY
-106 DLLDFEGKYSYIYN
+106 DLLDFEGNYSYIYN

-125 VDNGSS
+125 VDNGIKDKESS
-131 DKSEKKLDKIRIKK
+131 NVSEKKLDKIRIKK
-145 VSTME
+145 VSPME
-150 VKVLDEEGYLI
+150 VKVLDEQGYLI
-161 TEPIEFLLT
+161 TEPIEFSFT
-170 DKFNGIS
+170 DKFNNIS
-177 PKLTS
+177 PVLTS
-182 KDGYLDFSEIKIKD
+182 KDGYLDFSGIKLKD
-196 SSNFFQAKVSFPKD
+196 PNNFFQAKVSFPKD
-210 DKLKLKYAS
+210 NKLKLKYAS

-228 FNQGNTEVQV
+228 TNKENTEVQV
-238 IQPEGFMARRN
+238 IQEAGYMSRGN

-259 PEKNSEETET
+259 PEKNPEETET

-305 YTQNLKSKDG
+305 YTQNIKSKDG
-315 ILDLSKIEDKDTMY
+315 ILDLSQIEDKDTMY
-329 DVSIVNNDKYKIT
+329 NVSIVNNDKYKIT

-370 VVLKSL
+370 AVLKSL

-411 FKFTDAWAWDDDVYT
+411 FKFVDAWAFEGEDVYT

-435 LDLSSLEDKETMYDV
+435 LDLSQLEDKGTMYDV

-458 KITNLFTADN
+458 KITNLLTADG
-468 KPAHIKFD
+468 KPANIKFN
-476 GKIIQASDGS
+476 GKEIQASDGD

-495 VLENTKPES
+495 VLENTKSES

-515 AMIMDN
+515 AIIMDN

-536 EKTGETL
+536 EKTGETF
-543 KTKSNESSMFEI
+543 KTKSNESSMFKI
-555 QLKKGHSYTLTLDN
+555 KLKKGHSYTLTLDN

-583 TDEYGTP
+583 TDDLGTP
-590 TIEGTGETFFEV
+590 VVDETKETFAFV
-602 AVKDKKPE
+602 ALKDKKTEPPKPE
-610 PQKPD
+610 

-621 KEITTIQDIKVVYE
+621 REITTIQDIKVVYE
-635 DGKPVEDNLHFHTFN
+635 DGQPVEDNLHFHTFN

-714 SFDIQTQQTGEKIEK
+714 SYDIQTKQTGEKIEK

-809 PYKSDGIKIQTKDGK
+809 PYKSDGIRIQTKDGK
-824 TLLDEQGNKLDRIDV
+824 TLLDEQGNKLDKINV

-901 DDEYYMEKPI
+901 DDEYFMEKPI
-911 EFKLAKSPDDGLY
+911 EFKLAKSSDDGLY
-924 WPMVDDR
+924 WPMVDDK

-970 KPETEEEPQSSCNV
+970 KPEAEEEPQSSCNV
-984 STVKIKTKPINVEIP
+984 STVKIKTKPINVELP
-999 EGANK
+999 EGADK

-1028 NQLPALELYEH
+1028 NQLQALDLYEH

-1083 KTPFEGLKN
+1083 KTPFEGLKT

-1119 QVVPNT
+1119 QIVPNT

-1139 SDDKGLIKVRLY
+1139 SDDKGVIKVRLY
-1151 EDVTYNLRSLDDKYV
+1151 EDVTYNLRSPDDKYV

-1180 GIEGTKLLFDH
+1180 GTEGTKLLFDH

-1211 GQVTCRPGNTTITGA
+1211 GQVTCKPGNTTITGA

-1271 ADGDFTILRKLPV
+1271 ADGDFTILRKLPT

-1328 YKSNQVEFPDEKE
+1328 YKSNAVEFPEEKAT
-1341 NSLDKLIIKV
+1341 SLEKLIIKV
-1351 LMNSKPV
+1351 LMNNKPV
-1358 KDFKLRLFKFDLVP
+1358 KDFKLRLFKMDLVP
-1372 NIVMQPTTDENGQVE
+1372 NIVLQPTTNEKGEVE
-1387 FKKLDPN
+1387 FSKLDPN
-1394 SKYEIRISVND
+1394 SEYEIRISVND
-1405 KNSKFNTDSFKFST
+1405 KKSKFNTDSFKFST

-1424 INEIN
+1424 INKID
-1429 GEKVKGQKERTLI
+1429 GEKVEGQKEKTLT
-1442 FEGTGA
+1442 FEGTGS
-1448 QDDKFKTYEVK
+1448 QDDKFKTFEVK
-1459 FKVTDKDGK
+1459 FKVTDKEGK
-1468 PVEDVLLTA
+1468 PVENVLLTA

-1496 EVIFHLEGEKNKK
+1496 DVIFNLEGEKNKK

-1515 AKNAQFIW
+1515 AKNAQFMW
-1523 KSQPDSIALTVDE
+1523 KSNPDSIALTVDE
-1536 NGKVEIDGNSNVFV
+1536 NGKVEIDGNSNVLV
-1550 VEKDDQTKVL
+1550 VEKHDQTQLL
-1560 EEFKQT
+1560 EDFKTT
-1566 YQKAKD
+1566 YQKATD
-1572 YLENNKFDD
+1572 YLKNNKFDD

-1594 VIEASRIEIENETI
+1594 VIEASRIELENETI
-1608 PEYAKEKIKQLNNAI
+1608 PEYAKGKIKQLNDAI
-1623 NELKKFEK
+1623 NALKKFEK
-1631 KDSKPE
+1631 KASKPGE
-1637 QPGKDDPTKPGK
+1637 KPGK
-1649 EDPKDP
+1649 ENPTKP
-1655 EQPGDKPGKE
+1655 EKPGKE
-1665 DPKDPGKDNPGTT
+1665 NPANPGTV
-1678 IPSVP
+1678 IP
-1683 GTVTPSNPGTTT
+1683 TPTPTPNVPGTTT
-1695 PSVPGTTPST
+1695 PSVPGTTTPET
-1705 PAEQQKTTT
+1705 PAQTPKATT

-1722 QTSVEVSKKYY
+1722 NTAVEVSKKYY
-1733 KSADTVI
+1733 KSAETVI
-1740 VANYE
+1740 IANSE
-1745 QFADSLSASALS
+1745 KFADSLSASALS
-1757 KALKAPILLVQKD
+1757 KALKAPILLVKKD

-1777 QEIKRLGAKNVIVI
+1777 QEIKRLGAKNVVVI
-1791 GGEKSVDKTKI
+1791 GGNHSVDKTKNS
-1802 GLSQYNVR
+1802 LSQYNLQ
-1810 TIAGANR
+1810 TIAGSDR

-1823 IAQEVIKLTGTKK
+1823 IAQEIIKRTGTTQ
-1836 AVIASGEVFADA
+1836 AVIASGETFADA

-1858 NMPILLVQQDRIP
+1858 NMPILLVQPNNIP
-1871 EEAKE
+1871 KATQE

-1881 EEVIIVGG
+1881 KNTIIVGG
-1889 EKTISKE
+1889 EKTISNQ
-1896 VENKL
+1896 VANKL

-1923 FKDRKEVNIANGTVP
+1923 FKDRSEVNIANGTNF

-1952 LAESNEIPEATK
+1952 LAESNEVPESTK
-1964 QAFEEAKFEKVN
+1964 QAIKDSKFEKVN

-1983 ISESVVKEL
+1983 IDESVVKEL

>member
-6 TKKLAKQLLALLLVF
+6 TKKLAKQLIALLLVF
-21 NMMLSVIAPAV
+21 NMMLSVIAPAIS
-32 TFANADEAEDNRI
+32 FAQANKAEDNRI

-50 EKGNAFNEKVE
+50 EKGEEFTEK
-61 ILFKDVNANK
+61 
-71 EYSVTTENGKI
+71 
-82 DLSKLPKNTAMNVQF
+82 
-97 SNKGDLKKY
+97 
-106 DLLDFEGKYSYIYN
+106 
-120 DSHFV
+120 
-125 VDNGSS
+125 
-131 DKSEKKLDKIRIKK
+131 
-145 VSTME
+145 
-150 VKVLDEEGYLI
+150 
-161 TEPIEFLLT
+161 
-170 DKFNGIS
+170 
-177 PKLTS
+177 
-182 KDGYLDFSEIKIKD
+182 
-196 SSNFFQAKVSFPKD
+196 
-210 DKLKLKYAS
+210 
-219 ENQDEMDIA
+219 
-228 FNQGNTEVQV
+228 
-238 IQPEGFMARRN
+238 
-249 HSIIIEGYKR
+249 
-259 PEKNSEETET
+259 
-269 PAEKNT
+269 

-294 EFKFV
+294 EFKFE
-299 DTWDEE
+299 DAYPFDENV
-305 YTQNLKSKDG
+305 YTKNIKSKDG
-315 ILDLSKIEDKDTMY
+315 VLDLSQIEDKDTMY
-329 DVSIVNNDKYKIT
+329 NVSIVNNDKYKIT

-347 DGKPANIK
+347 DKKPANIK
-355 FNGKEIQASDGSGKP
+355 FDGKKILASDG
-370 VVLKSL
+370 
-376 VLENTKPETKP
+376 
-387 AVDNDYKLE
+387 
-396 ILDSKTNKKITEEIE
+396 
-411 FKFTDAWAWDDDVYT
+411 
-426 KNIKSKDGI
+426 
-435 LDLSSLEDKETMYDV
+435 
-450 SIVNNDKY
+450 
-458 KITNLFTADN
+458 
-468 KPAHIKFD
+468 D
-476 GKIIQASDGS
+476 GKS
-486 GKPVVLKSL
+486 VVLKSL

-504 KPAKDEYVTIS
+504 KPVKDEYVTISAIIMDNKAPYFGATLTFTVKDNKTGEVFTTKSNESSMFEIKLKKGHSYTISLDNDSKKTMQPVKFTTGTDELGTPIIEGTQDVFGFVEIKDKKNEKPKPEDKKEKEEYATIS

-536 EKTGETL
+536 EKTGETF
-543 KTKSNESSMFEI
+543 KTKSNESSMFKI
-555 QLKKGHSYTLTLDN
+555 KLKKGHSYTLTLDN

-583 TDEYGTP
+583 TDDLGTP
-590 TIEGTGETFFEV
+590 VVDETKETFAFV
-602 AVKDKKPE
+602 ALKDKKTEPPKPE
-610 PQKPD
+610 

-621 KEITTIQDIKVVYE
+621 REITTIQDIKVVYE
-635 DGKPVEDNLHFHTFN
+635 DGQPVEDNLHFHTFN

-714 SFDIQTQQTGEKIEK
+714 SYDIQTKQTGEKIEK

-809 PYKSDGIKIQTKDGK
+809 PYKSDGIRIQTKDGK

-924 WPMVDDR
+924 WPMVDNR

-946 KRYDGKDN
+946 KRHDGKDN

-970 KPETEEEPQSSCNV
+970 KPEAEEEPQSSCNV

-1004 NDLVFKLFNSS
+1004 DDLVFKLFNSS

-1028 NQLPALELYEH
+1028 NQLQALDLYEH

-1083 KTPFEGLKN
+1083 KTPFEGLKT

-1119 QVVPNT
+1119 QIVPNT

-1139 SDDKGLIKVRLY
+1139 SDNKGVIKVRLY

-1180 GIEGTKLLFDH
+1180 GTEGTKLLFDH

-1211 GQVTCRPGNTTITGA
+1211 GQVTCKPGNTTITGA

-1271 ADGDFTILRKLPV
+1271 ADGDFTILRKLPT

-1328 YKSNQVEFPDEKE
+1328 YKSNQVEFPEEKAT
-1341 NSLDKLIIKV
+1341 SLEKLIIKV
-1351 LMNSKPV
+1351 LMNNKPV
-1358 KDFKLRLFKFDLVP
+1358 KDFKLRLFKMDLVP
-1372 NIVMQPTTDENGQVE
+1372 NIVLQPTTNEKGEVE
-1387 FKKLDPN
+1387 FSKLDPN
-1394 SKYEIRISVND
+1394 SEYEIRISVND
-1405 KNSKFNTDSFKFST
+1405 KKSKFNTDSFKFST

-1424 INEIN
+1424 INKID
-1429 GEKVKGQKERTLI
+1429 GEKVEGQKEKTLT
-1442 FEGTGA
+1442 FEGTGS
-1448 QDDKFKTYEVK
+1448 QDDKFKTFEVK
-1459 FKVTDKDGK
+1459 FKVTDKEGK
-1468 PVEDVLLTA
+1468 PVENVLLTA

-1496 EVIFHLEGEKNKK
+1496 DVIFNLEGEKNKK

-1515 AKNAQFIW
+1515 AKNAQFMW
-1523 KSQPDSIALTVDE
+1523 KSNPDSIALTVDE
-1536 NGKVEIDGNSNVFV
+1536 NGKVEIDGNSNVLV
-1550 VEKDDQTKVL
+1550 VEKHDQTQLL
-1560 EEFKQT
+1560 EDFKTT
-1566 YQKAKD
+1566 YQKATD
-1572 YLENNKFDD
+1572 YLKNNKFDD

-1594 VIEASRIEIENETI
+1594 VIEASRIELENETI
-1608 PEYAKEKIKQLNNAI
+1608 PEYAKGKIKQLNDAI
-1623 NELKKFEK
+1623 NALKKFEK
-1631 KDSKPE
+1631 KASKPGE
-1637 QPGKDDPTKPGK
+1637 KPGK
-1649 EDPKDP
+1649 ENPTKP
-1655 EQPGDKPGKE
+1655 EKPGKE
-1665 DPKDPGKDNPGTT
+1665 NPANPGTV
-1678 IPSVP
+1678 IP
-1683 GTVTPSNPGTTT
+1683 TPTPTPNVPGTTT
-1695 PSVPGTTPST
+1695 PSVPGTTTPET
-1705 PAEQQKTTT
+1705 PAQTPKATT

-1722 QTSVEVSKKYY
+1722 NTAVEVSKKYY

-1740 VANYE
+1740 IANYE
-1745 QFADSLSASALS
+1745 KFADSLSASALS
-1757 KALKAPILLVQKD
+1757 KALKAPILLVKKD

-1777 QEIKRLGAKNVIVI
+1777 QEIKRLGAKNVVVI
-1791 GGEKSVDKTKI
+1791 GGEQSVDEAKNS
-1802 GLSQYNVR
+1802 LSKYNVQ
-1810 TIAGANR
+1810 TIAGSDR

-1823 IAQEVIKLTGTKK
+1823 IAQEIIKRTGTTQ
-1836 AVIASGEVFADA
+1836 AVIASGETFADA

-1858 NMPILLVQQDRIP
+1858 NMPILLVQPNNIP
-1871 EEAKE
+1871 KATQE

-1881 EEVIIVGG
+1881 NKAIIVGG

-1896 VENKL
+1896 VANKL

-1923 FKDRKEVNIANGTVP
+1923 FKDRTEVNIANGTNF

-1952 LAESNEIPEATK
+1952 LAESNEVPESTK
-1964 QAFEEAKFEKVN
+1964 QAIKDSKFEKVN

-1983 ISESVVKEL
+1983 IDESVVKEL

>member
-6 TKKLAKQLLALLLVF
+6 TKKLAKQLIALLLVF
-21 NMMLSVIAPAV
+21 NMMLSVIAPAIS
-32 TFANADEAEDNRI
+32 FAQANEAEDNRI

-50 EKGNAFNEKVE
+50 EKGNAFNGKVN

-71 EYSVTTENGKI
+71 KYSVTTENGKI
-82 DLSKLPKNTAMNVQF
+82 DLSTLPKNTALNVQF
-97 SNKGDLKKY
+97 ENKGDLKNY

-120 DSHFV
+120 DSHLV

-145 VSTME
+145 VSPME
-150 VKVLDEEGYLI
+150 VKVLDEQGYLI
-161 TEPIEFLLT
+161 TEPIEFLFT

-177 PKLTS
+177 PTLTS
-182 KDGYLDFSEIKIKD
+182 KDGYLDFSGIKVKD
-196 SSNFFQAKVSFPKD
+196 PNNFFQAKVSFPKD
-210 DKLKLKYAS
+210 KKLKLKYAS
-219 ENQDEMDIA
+219 DNQDEMDIA

-259 PEKNSEETET
+259 PEKNPEETET

-299 DTWDEE
+299 DTFDDDEE
-305 YTQNLKSKDG
+305 YLQNIKSKDG
-315 ILDLSKIEDKDTMY
+315 ILDLSQIEDKDTTY
-329 DVSIVNNDKYKIT
+329 KVSIVNNDKYKIT
-342 NLLTA
+342 NLLSA
-347 DGKPANIK
+347 KGKPATLK
-355 FNGKEIQASDGSGKP
+355 FNGKEIQATAGDGDP
-370 VVLKSL
+370 AVLKSL

-411 FKFTDAWAWDDDVYT
+411 FKFVDAWTFEGEDVYT

-435 LDLSSLEDKETMYDV
+435 LDLSQLEDKGTMYDV

-458 KITNLFTADN
+458 KITNLFTADK

-476 GKIIQASDGS
+476 GKKILASDGS
-486 GKPVVLKSL
+486 GKPAVIKSL
-495 VLENTKPES
+495 VLQSEKKE
-504 KPAKDEYVTIS
+504 
-515 AMIMDN
+515 
-521 NAPYFGET
+521 ET
-529 LNFTAKD
+529 
-536 EKTGETL
+536 
-543 KTKSNESSMFEI
+543 
-555 QLKKGHSYTLTLDN
+555 
-569 NSKKTMDPVKFTVG
+569 
-583 TDEYGTP
+583 
-590 TIEGTGETFFEV
+590 
-602 AVKDKKPE
+602 
-610 PQKPD
+610 PD
-615 EKELKD
+615 TKELKD
-621 KEITTIQDIKVVYE
+621 KEIATIQDIKVVYE
-635 DGKPVEDNLHFHTFN
+635 DGQPVEDNLHFHTFN
-650 KENKDMQDYYTKDGY
+650 KENKDMHDYYTKDGY

-714 SFDIQTQQTGEKIEK
+714 SYDIQTKQTGEKIEK

-809 PYKSDGIKIQTKDGK
+809 PYKSDGIRIQTKDGK

-901 DDEYYMEKPI
+901 DDEYFMEKPI

-970 KPETEEEPQSSCNV
+970 KPEAEEEPQSSCNV
-984 STVKIKTKPINVEIP
+984 STVKIKTKPINVELP
-999 EGANK
+999 EGADK

-1028 NQLPALELYEH
+1028 NQLPALDLYEH

-1083 KTPFEGLKN
+1083 KTPFEGLKT

-1119 QVVPNT
+1119 QIVPNT

-1139 SDDKGLIKVRLY
+1139 SDNKGVIKVRLY

-1180 GIEGTKLLFDH
+1180 GTEGTKLLFDH

-1271 ADGDFTILRKLPV
+1271 ADGDFTILRKIPT

-1297 NTKEKLTFEQKD
+1297 NTKEKLTFKQKD

-1328 YKSNQVEFPDEKE
+1328 YKSNAVEFPE
-1341 NSLDKLIIKV
+1341 
-1351 LMNSKPV
+1351 
-1358 KDFKLRLFKFDLVP
+1358 
-1372 NIVMQPTTDENGQVE
+1372 
-1387 FKKLDPN
+1387 
-1394 SKYEIRISVND
+1394 
-1405 KNSKFNTDSFKFST
+1405 
-1419 DKDGK
+1419 
-1424 INEIN
+1424 
-1429 GEKVKGQKERTLI
+1429 
-1442 FEGTGA
+1442 
-1448 QDDKFKTYEVK
+1448 
-1459 FKVTDKDGK
+1459 
-1468 PVEDVLLTA
+1468 
-1477 NRIAPR
+1477 
-1483 LSTYKQA
+1483 
-1490 KSDKNG
+1490 
-1496 EVIFHLEGEKNKK
+1496 
-1509 QYVITL
+1509 
-1515 AKNAQFIW
+1515 
-1523 KSQPDSIALTVDE
+1523 
-1536 NGKVEIDGNSNVFV
+1536 
-1550 VEKDDQTKVL
+1550 
-1560 EEFKQT
+1560 
-1566 YQKAKD
+1566 
-1572 YLENNKFDD
+1572 
-1581 SKEAKEK
+1581 
-1588 IKNLQD
+1588 
-1594 VIEASRIEIENETI
+1594 
-1608 PEYAKEKIKQLNNAI
+1608 
-1623 NELKKFEK
+1623 
-1631 KDSKPE
+1631 
-1637 QPGKDDPTKPGK
+1637 DPTKPGK
-1649 EDPKDP
+1649 E
-1655 EQPGDKPGKE
+1655 
-1665 DPKDPGKDNPGTT
+1665 NPGTVT
-1678 IPSVP
+1678 PSVP
-1683 GTVTPSNPGTTT
+1683 GTVTPSVPGTTTPSNPGTTTPSNPGTTTPSNPGTTTPSNPGTTTPSNPGTTTPSNPGTTT
-1695 PSVPGTTPST
+1695 PSVPGTTT
-1705 PAEQQKTTT
+1705 PAQTTKETT

-1722 QTSVEVSKKYY
+1722 NTSVEVSKKYY
-1733 KSADTVI
+1733 KSAETVI
-1740 VANYE
+1740 IANSE
-1745 QFADSLSASALS
+1745 KFADSLSASALS

-1777 QEIKRLGAKNVIVI
+1777 QEIKRLGAKNVVVI
-1791 GGEKSVDKTKI
+1791 GGEQSVDEAKNS
-1802 GLSQYNVR
+1802 LSKYNVQ
-1810 TIAGANR
+1810 TIAGSDR

-1823 IAQEVIKLTGTKK
+1823 IAQEIIKRTGTTQ
-1836 AVIASGEVFADA
+1836 AVIASGETFADA

-1858 NMPILLVQQDRIP
+1858 NMPILLVQPNNIP
-1871 EEAKE
+1871 KATQE

-1881 EEVIIVGG
+1881 NKVIIVGG
-1889 EKTISKE
+1889 EKTISNQ
-1896 VENKL
+1896 VANKL
-1901 PNPTRIAGANRY
+1901 PNATRIAGANRY

-1923 FKDRKEVNIANGTVP
+1923 FKDRKEVNIANGTNFV
-1938 ADSLVIGSIDCPIL
+1938 DSLVIGSIDCPIL
-1952 LAESNEIPEATK
+1952 LAESNEVPESTK
-1964 QAFEEAKFEKVN
+1964 EAIKDSKFEKVN

-1983 ISESVVKEL
+1983 IDESVVKEL

>member
-6 TKKLAKQLLALLLVF
+6 IKKLAKQLIALLLVF
-21 NMMLSVIAPAV
+21 NMMLSVIAPAIS
-32 TFANADEAEDNRI
+32 FAQANEAEDNRI

-50 EKGNAFNEKVE
+50 EKGEEFKEKVK
-61 ILFKDVNANK
+61 ILFKDVKANK
-71 EYSVTTENGKI
+71 DYSVTTENGKI
-82 DLSKLPKNTAMNVQF
+82 DLSKLPKNTLLNVQF
-97 SNKGDLKKY
+97 EDKGDFKKY

-120 DSHFV
+120 DSHLV

-145 VSTME
+145 VSPME
-150 VKVLDEEGYLI
+150 VKVLDEQGYLI
-161 TEPIEFLLT
+161 TEPIKFLLT
-170 DKFNGIS
+170 DKFNGTS
-177 PKLTS
+177 PVLTS
-182 KDGYLDFSEIKIKD
+182 KDGYLDFSGIKIKD
-196 SSNFFQAKVSFPKD
+196 PTNFFQAKVSFPD
-210 DKLKLKYAS
+210 DNKLKLKYAS

-228 FNQGNTEVQV
+228 FNKENTEVQV
-238 IQPEGFMARRN
+238 IQEEGYMYRGN

-259 PEKNSEETET
+259 TEKNPEETEI

-285 TNKKITEEI
+285 TKKKITEEI

-299 DTWDEE
+299 DTFDEDEE
-305 YTQNLKSKDG
+305 YPQNIKSKDG
-315 ILDLSKIEDKDTMY
+315 ILDLSQIEDKDTTY
-329 DVSIVNNDKYKIT
+329 KVSIVNNDKYKIT
-342 NLLTA
+342 NLLSA
-347 DGKPANIK
+347 KGKPATLK
-355 FNGKEIQASDGSGKP
+355 FNGKEIQATAGDGNP
-370 VVLKSL
+370 AVLKSL
-376 VLENTKPETKP
+376 VLENTKPE
-387 AVDNDYKLE
+387 D
-396 ILDSKTNKKITEEIE
+396 KKENEEY
-411 FKFTDAWAWDDDVYT
+411 A
-426 KNIKSKDGI
+426 
-435 LDLSSLEDKETMYDV
+435 
-450 SIVNNDKY
+450 
-458 KITNLFTADN
+458 
-468 KPAHIKFD
+468 
-476 GKIIQASDGS
+476 
-486 GKPVVLKSL
+486 
-495 VLENTKPES
+495 
-504 KPAKDEYVTIS
+504 TIS
-515 AMIMDN
+515 AIIMDN
-521 NAPYFGET
+521 NAPYFGDT
-529 LNFTAKD
+529 LTFIVKD
-536 EKTGETL
+536 NKTGEVFT
-543 KTKSNESSMFEI
+543 TKSNESSMFEI
-555 QLKKGHSYTLTLDN
+555 KLKKGHSYTISLEN
-569 NSKKTMDPVKFTVG
+569 NSTKTMQPVKFTTG
-583 TDEYGTP
+583 TDELGTP
-590 TIEGTGETFFEV
+590 IIEGTQEIFG
-602 AVKDKKPE
+602 AVELKDKKTEEPKPE
-610 PQKPD
+610 

-621 KEITTIQDIKVVYE
+621 KEVTTIQDIKVEYE
-635 DGKPVEDNLHFHTFN
+635 DGEPVEDNLHFHTFN

-714 SFDIQTQQTGEKIEK
+714 SYDIQTKQTGKKIEK

-809 PYKSDGIKIQTKDGK
+809 PYKSDGIRIQTKDGK
-824 TLLDEQGNKLDRIDV
+824 TLLDEQGNKLDKINV

-901 DDEYYMEKPI
+901 DDEYFMEKPI
-911 EFKLAKSPDDGLY
+911 EFKLAKSSDDGLY
-924 WPMVDDR
+924 WPMVDDK

-970 KPETEEEPQSSCNV
+970 KPEAEEEPQSSCNV
-984 STVKIKTKPINVEIP
+984 STVKIKTKPINVELP
-999 EGANK
+999 EGADK

-1028 NQLPALELYEH
+1028 NQLQALDLYEH

-1083 KTPFEGLKN
+1083 KTPFEGLKT

-1119 QVVPNT
+1119 QIVPNT
-1125 KIRFSSEFDTFEVT
+1125 KISFSSEFDTFEVT
-1139 SDDKGLIKVRLY
+1139 SDDKGVIKVRLY

-1180 GIEGTKLLFDH
+1180 GTEGTKLLFDH

-1211 GQVTCRPGNTTITGA
+1211 GQVTCKPGNTTITGA

-1271 ADGDFTILRKLPV
+1271 ADGDFTILRKLPT

-1328 YKSNQVEFPDEKE
+1328 YKSNAVEFPEEKAT
-1341 NSLDKLIIKV
+1341 SLEKLIIKV
-1351 LMNSKPV
+1351 LMNNKPV
-1358 KDFKLRLFKFDLVP
+1358 KDFKLRLFKMDLVP
-1372 NIVMQPTTDENGQVE
+1372 NIVLQPTTNEKGEVE
-1387 FKKLDPN
+1387 FSKLDPN
-1394 SKYEIRISVND
+1394 SEYEIRISVND
-1405 KNSKFNTDSFKFST
+1405 KKSKFNTDSFKFST

-1424 INEIN
+1424 INKID
-1429 GEKVKGQKERTLI
+1429 GEKVEGQKERTLI

-1496 EVIFHLEGEKNKK
+1496 DVIFNLEGEKNKK

-1515 AKNAQFIW
+1515 AKNAQFMW
-1523 KSQPDSIALTVDE
+1523 KSNPDSIALTVDE
-1536 NGKVEIDGNSNVFV
+1536 NGKVEIDGNSNVLV
-1550 VEKDDQTKVL
+1550 VEKHDQTQLL
-1560 EEFKQT
+1560 EDFKTT
-1566 YQKAKD
+1566 YQKATD
-1572 YLENNKFDD
+1572 YLKNNKFYD

-1588 IKNLQD
+1588 IKDLQD
-1594 VIEASRIEIENETI
+1594 VIEASRIELENETI
-1608 PEYAKEKIKQLNNAI
+1608 PEYAKGKIKQLNDAI
-1623 NELKKFEK
+1623 DALKKFEK
-1631 KDSKPE
+1631 KTSKPNNPVTPTPSV
-1637 QPGKDDPTKPGK
+1637 PGIPTPSV
-1649 EDPKDP
+1649 
-1655 EQPGDKPGKE
+1655 
-1665 DPKDPGKDNPGTT
+1665 PGTPT
-1678 IPSVP
+1678 PSNP
-1683 GTVTPSNPGTTT
+1683 GTVTPSNPGTVTPSVPGTTT
-1695 PSVPGTTPST
+1695 PSVPGTTTPSVPGT
-1705 PAEQQKTTT
+1705 VTPSVPGTTTPEKPAETTKATT
-1714 RVAGADRI
+1714 RVAGTDRI
-1722 QTSVEVSKKYY
+1722 NTAVEVSKKYY
-1733 KSADTVI
+1733 KSAETVI
-1740 VANYE
+1740 IANYE
-1745 QFADSLSASALS
+1745 KFADSLSASALS
-1757 KALKAPILLVQKD
+1757 KALKAPILLVKKD

-1777 QEIKRLGAKNVIVI
+1777 QEIKRLGAKNVVVI
-1791 GGEKSVDKTKI
+1791 GGEQSVDEAKNS
-1802 GLSQYNVR
+1802 LSKYNVQ
-1810 TIAGANR
+1810 TIAGSDR

-1823 IAQEVIKLTGTKK
+1823 IAQEIIKRTGTTQ
-1836 AVIASGEVFADA
+1836 AVIASGETFADA

-1858 NMPILLVQQDRIP
+1858 NMPILLVQPNNIP
-1871 EEAKE
+1871 KATQE

-1881 EEVIIVGG
+1881 KNTIIVGG
-1889 EKTISKE
+1889 EKTISNQ
-1896 VENKL
+1896 VANKL

-1923 FKDRKEVNIANGTVP
+1923 FKDRKEVNIANGTNF

-1952 LAESNEIPEATK
+1952 LAESNEVPESTK
-1964 QAFEEAKFEKVN
+1964 QAIKDSKFEKVN

-1983 ISESVVKEL
+1983 IDESVVKEL

>member
-1 MEKTI
+1 M

-21 NMMLSVIAPAV
+21 NMVLSVIAPAV
-32 TFANADEAEDNRI
+32 SFANANKAEDNRI

-50 EKGNAFNEKVE
+50 ENGKAFNEKVN
-61 ILFKDVNANK
+61 ILFKDVNAKK

-82 DLSKLPKNTAMNVQF
+82 DLSTLPKNTALNVQF
-97 SNKGDLKKY
+97 KDKDDLKKY

-145 VSTME
+145 VSPME
-150 VKVLDEEGYLI
+150 VKVLDEQGYLI
-161 TEPIEFLLT
+161 TEPIEFLFT

-177 PKLTS
+177 PTLTS
-182 KDGYLDFSEIKIKD
+182 KDGYLDFSGIKVKD
-196 SSNFFQAKVSFPKD
+196 PNNFFQAKVSFPKD
-210 DKLKLKYAS
+210 KKLKLKYAS

-249 HSIIIEGYKR
+249 HSIIIEGYKK
-259 PEKNSEETET
+259 PEKNPEETET

-299 DTWDEE
+299 DTFDDDEE
-305 YTQNLKSKDG
+305 YPQNIKSKDG
-315 ILDLSKIEDKDTMY
+315 ILDLSQIEDKDTTY
-329 DVSIVNNDKYKIT
+329 KVSIVNNDKYKIT
-342 NLLTA
+342 NLLSA
-347 DGKPANIK
+347 KGKPATLK
-355 FNGKEIQASDGSGKP
+355 FNGKEIQATAGDGDP
-370 VVLKSL
+370 AVLKSL

-411 FKFTDAWAWDDDVYT
+411 FKFVDAWTFEGEDVYT

-435 LDLSSLEDKETMYDV
+435 LDLSQLEDKGTMYDV

-458 KITNLFTADN
+458 KKITNLFTADK

-476 GKIIQASDGS
+476 GKKILASDGS

-495 VLENTKPES
+495 VLENTKPE
-504 KPAKDEYVTIS
+504 T
-515 AMIMDN
+515 
-521 NAPYFGET
+521 
-529 LNFTAKD
+529 
-536 EKTGETL
+536 
-543 KTKSNESSMFEI
+543 
-555 QLKKGHSYTLTLDN
+555 
-569 NSKKTMDPVKFTVG
+569 
-583 TDEYGTP
+583 
-590 TIEGTGETFFEV
+590 
-602 AVKDKKPE
+602 
-610 PQKPD
+610 
-615 EKELKD
+615 KELKD
-621 KEITTIQDIKVVYE
+621 REITTIQDIKVVYE
-635 DGKPVEDNLHFHTFN
+635 DGQPVEDNLHFHTFN
-650 KENKDMQDYYTKDGY
+650 KENKDMHDYYTKDGY

-714 SFDIQTQQTGEKIEK
+714 SYDIQTKQTGEKIEK

-766 KSVLF
+766 KTVLF

-809 PYKSDGIKIQTKDGK
+809 PYKSDGIRIQTKDGK

-894 KISMEGK
+894 KISMDGK
-901 DDEYYMEKPI
+901 DDEYFMEKPI

-962 TDCPTCPG
+962 TDCPTCPE
-970 KPETEEEPQSSCNV
+970 KPEAEEEPQSSCNV
-984 STVKIKTKPINVEIP
+984 STVKIKTKPITVEIP

-1028 NQLPALELYEH
+1028 NQLPALDLYEH

-1083 KTPFEGLKN
+1083 KTPFEGLKT

-1119 QVVPNT
+1119 QIVPNT

-1139 SDDKGLIKVRLY
+1139 SDNKGVIKVRLY

-1180 GIEGTKLLFDH
+1180 GTEGTKLLFDH

-1211 GQVTCRPGNTTITGA
+1211 GQVTCKPGNTTITGA

-1271 ADGDFTILRKLPV
+1271 ADGDFTILRKLPT

-1318 SLGIKPLAIE
+1318 SLGIKPLVIE
-1328 YKSNQVEFPDEKE
+1328 YKSNQVEFPEEKG
-1341 NSLDKLIIKV
+1341 IK
-1351 LMNSKPV
+1351 
-1358 KDFKLRLFKFDLVP
+1358 
-1372 NIVMQPTTDENGQVE
+1372 TE
-1387 FKKLDPN
+1387 
-1394 SKYEIRISVND
+1394 
-1405 KNSKFNTDSFKFST
+1405 
-1419 DKDGK
+1419 
-1424 INEIN
+1424 
-1429 GEKVKGQKERTLI
+1429 
-1442 FEGTGA
+1442 
-1448 QDDKFKTYEVK
+1448 
-1459 FKVTDKDGK
+1459 
-1468 PVEDVLLTA
+1468 
-1477 NRIAPR
+1477 
-1483 LSTYKQA
+1483 
-1490 KSDKNG
+1490 
-1496 EVIFHLEGEKNKK
+1496 
-1509 QYVITL
+1509 
-1515 AKNAQFIW
+1515 
-1523 KSQPDSIALTVDE
+1523 
-1536 NGKVEIDGNSNVFV
+1536 
-1550 VEKDDQTKVL
+1550 
-1560 EEFKQT
+1560 
-1566 YQKAKD
+1566 
-1572 YLENNKFDD
+1572 
-1581 SKEAKEK
+1581 
-1588 IKNLQD
+1588 
-1594 VIEASRIEIENETI
+1594 
-1608 PEYAKEKIKQLNNAI
+1608 
-1623 NELKKFEK
+1623 
-1631 KDSKPE
+1631 
-1637 QPGKDDPTKPGK
+1637 
-1649 EDPKDP
+1649 
-1655 EQPGDKPGKE
+1655 
-1665 DPKDPGKDNPGTT
+1665 
-1678 IPSVP
+1678 
-1683 GTVTPSNPGTTT
+1683 
-1695 PSVPGTTPST
+1695 
-1705 PAEQQKTTT
+1705 
-1714 RVAGADRI
+1714 RVAGKSRI
-1722 QTSVEVSKKYY
+1722 NTAVEVSKKYY

-1740 VANYE
+1740 IANYE
-1745 QFADSLSASALS
+1745 KFSDSLSASALS

-1770 QLDSVVA
+1770 QLDSVVE
-1777 QEIKRLGAKNVIVI
+1777 QEIKRLGAKNVVVI
-1791 GGEKSVDKTKI
+1791 GGNHSVDKAKDS
-1802 GLSQYNVR
+1802 LAKYNVQ
-1810 TIAGANR
+1810 TIAGSDR

-1823 IAQEVIKLTGTKK
+1823 IAQEIIKRTGTKQ
-1836 AVIASGEVFADA
+1836 AVIASGETFADA
-1848 LTVAPLANKN
+1848 LTVAPLANKH
-1858 NMPILLVQQDRIP
+1858 NMPILLVQQNNIP
-1871 EEAKE
+1871 KATQE

-1881 EEVIIVGG
+1881 DKVIIVGG

-1913 ETAKKIYEYG
+1913 ETAKKIYEYD
-1923 FKDRKEVNIANGTVP
+1923 FKDTKEVNIANGTNF

-1952 LAESNEIPEATK
+1952 LTESNEVPEATK
-1964 QAFEEAKFEKVN
+1964 EAIKESKFEKVN

>member
-1 MEKTI
+1 MKNLTSKI
-6 TKKLAKQLLALLLVF
+6 AKQLLAMLLVF
-21 NMMLSVIAPAV
+21 NMVLSVIAPAV
-32 TFANADEAEDNRI
+32 SFANADEAEAEDNRI

-82 DLSKLPKNTAMNVQF
+82 DLSKLPKNTALNVKF
-97 SNKGDLKKY
+97 KNKNDLKKY

-120 DSHFV
+120 NSHFV

-145 VSTME
+145 VSPME
-150 VKVLDEEGYLI
+150 VKVLDEQGYLI

-177 PKLTS
+177 PTLTS
-182 KDGYLDFSEIKIKD
+182 KDGYLDFSVIEIKNPN
-196 SSNFFQAKVSFPKD
+196 NFFQAKVSFPKD
-210 DKLKLKYAS
+210 NKLKLKYAS
-219 ENQDEMDIA
+219 DNQDAMDIA
-228 FNQGNTEVQV
+228 FNKENTEVQV
-238 IQPEGFMARRN
+238 IQEEGFMARRN

-259 PEKNSEETET
+259 PEKNPEETET
-269 PAEKNT
+269 PAENNK

-299 DTWDEE
+299 DTWDEDEE
-305 YTQNLKSKDG
+305 YPQNIKSKDG
-315 ILDLSKIEDKDTMY
+315 ILDLSKIEDKDAMY

-370 VVLKSL
+370 AVLKSL

-387 AVDNDYKLE
+387 TVDNDYKLE

-411 FKFTDAWAWDDDVYT
+411 FKFVDAWPFGEDVYT

-435 LDLSSLEDKETMYDV
+435 LDLSQLEDKDTMYDV

-458 KITNLFTADN
+458 KITNLFTADK

-476 GKIIQASDGS
+476 GKEIKASDGS

-495 VLENTKPES
+495 VLENTKPE
-504 KPAKDEYVTIS
+504 
-515 AMIMDN
+515 
-521 NAPYFGET
+521 
-529 LNFTAKD
+529 
-536 EKTGETL
+536 
-543 KTKSNESSMFEI
+543 
-555 QLKKGHSYTLTLDN
+555 
-569 NSKKTMDPVKFTVG
+569 
-583 TDEYGTP
+583 
-590 TIEGTGETFFEV
+590 
-602 AVKDKKPE
+602 
-610 PQKPD
+610 
-615 EKELKD
+615 EKELKNR
-621 KEITTIQDIKVVYE
+621 EITTIQDIKVEYK

-650 KENKDMQDYYTKDGY
+650 KENKDMHDYYTKDGY

-714 SFDIQTQQTGEKIEK
+714 SYDIQTKQTGEKIEK
-729 IIVVQ
+729 IIVVE

-744 NKERANISIDV
+744 NKERSNISIDV

-766 KSVLF
+766 KTVLF

-809 PYKSDGIKIQTKDGK
+809 PYKSDGIRIQTKDGK

-970 KPETEEEPQSSCNV
+970 KPEAEEEPQSSCNV
-984 STVKIKTKPINVEIP
+984 STVKIKTKPINVELP

-1028 NQLPALELYEH
+1028 NQLPALDLYEH

-1083 KTPFEGLKN
+1083 KTPFEGLKT

-1097 LALLTNGTDGKHQ
+1097 LAILTNGTDGKHQ

-1119 QVVPNT
+1119 QIVPNT

-1139 SDDKGLIKVRLY
+1139 SDNKGVIKVRLY

-1180 GIEGTKLLFDH
+1180 GTEGNKLLFDH

-1258 INSMRQNCEKSKF
+1258 INSMRQNCEKSKY
-1271 ADGDFTILRKLPV
+1271 ADGDFTILRKLPA

-1341 NSLDKLIIKV
+1341 IK
-1351 LMNSKPV
+1351 
-1358 KDFKLRLFKFDLVP
+1358 
-1372 NIVMQPTTDENGQVE
+1372 T
-1387 FKKLDPN
+1387 
-1394 SKYEIRISVND
+1394 
-1405 KNSKFNTDSFKFST
+1405 
-1419 DKDGK
+1419 
-1424 INEIN
+1424 
-1429 GEKVKGQKERTLI
+1429 ERVA
-1442 FEGTGA
+1442 G
-1448 QDDKFKTYEVK
+1448 
-1459 FKVTDKDGK
+1459 
-1468 PVEDVLLTA
+1468 
-1477 NRIAPR
+1477 R
-1483 LSTYKQA
+1483 
-1490 KSDKNG
+1490 
-1496 EVIFHLEGEKNKK
+1496 
-1509 QYVITL
+1509 
-1515 AKNAQFIW
+1515 
-1523 KSQPDSIALTVDE
+1523 
-1536 NGKVEIDGNSNVFV
+1536 
-1550 VEKDDQTKVL
+1550 
-1560 EEFKQT
+1560 
-1566 YQKAKD
+1566 
-1572 YLENNKFDD
+1572 
-1581 SKEAKEK
+1581 
-1588 IKNLQD
+1588 
-1594 VIEASRIEIENETI
+1594 SRIET
-1608 PEYAKEKIKQLNNAI
+1608 A
-1623 NELKKFEK
+1623 
-1631 KDSKPE
+1631 
-1637 QPGKDDPTKPGK
+1637 
-1649 EDPKDP
+1649 
-1655 EQPGDKPGKE
+1655 
-1665 DPKDPGKDNPGTT
+1665 
-1678 IPSVP
+1678 
-1683 GTVTPSNPGTTT
+1683 
-1695 PSVPGTTPST
+1695 
-1705 PAEQQKTTT
+1705 
-1714 RVAGADRI
+1714 
-1722 QTSVEVSKKYY
+1722 VEVSKKYY
-1733 KSADTVI
+1733 ESANTVI

-1745 QFADSLSASALS
+1745 KFADSLSASALS
-1757 KALKAPILLVQKD
+1757 KQLKAPILLVKKD

-1777 QEIKRLGAKNVIVI
+1777 
-1791 GGEKSVDKTKI
+1791 
-1802 GLSQYNVR
+1802 
-1810 TIAGANR
+1810 
-1817 YETSAK
+1817 
-1823 IAQEVIKLTGTKK
+1823 
-1836 AVIASGEVFADA
+1836 
-1848 LTVAPLANKN
+1848 
-1858 NMPILLVQQDRIP
+1858 
-1871 EEAKE
+1871 
-1876 VLKQI
+1876 
-1881 EEVIIVGG
+1881 
-1889 EKTISKE
+1889 
-1896 VENKL
+1896 
-1901 PNPTRIAGANRY
+1901 
-1913 ETAKKIYEYG
+1913 
-1923 FKDRKEVNIANGTVP
+1923 
-1938 ADSLVIGSIDCPIL
+1938 
-1952 LAESNEIPEATK
+1952 
-1964 QAFEEAKFEKVN
+1964 
-1976 VFGGENS
+1976 
-1983 ISESVVKEL
+1983 
-1992 IK
+1992 